1 MKRFLGL
8 FAFVV
13 LIMSLSA
20 CKDRDNGVDNPFFEQ
35 EWTTQYGVPPFDR
48 IEFSHYKPAFEQGM
62 SVHNE
67 EISRIVES
75 SEEPSFENTIL
86 AFDNSGQML
95 SRVATVFGMIE
106 AAETNE
112 QMQDLSAEIM
122 PRLAAHS
129 DSFLMNEKLF
139 QRVKSVYER
148 RGALGLSDEQKRL
161 IEKIYNSF
169 VRSGALLSAE
179 NKSRLMQINEK
190 LSSLSVEF
198 GRNLL
203 SETNDYVLELTREEL
218 VGVPGGVRDAAQEL
232 AKSKGKQDCYM
243 FTLHEP
249 SRIPL
254 LTYAKNRSVREKI
267 FKAYIA
273 RGNGDNEYDNKAI
286 VAEMAAL
293 RYEKARLLG
302 YDNYA
307 EYVTSDEMAG
317 SAAAVYELLE
327 GVWNPALEKAKEE
340 LSRMERIFK
349 REEGQDAKFEAW
361 DWWYYAEKLRKSEYN
376 LEEETVRQYLSLDN
390 VKGGIFFL
398 ANRLYNITFRP
409 LKVPSYHQECEVYE
423 VLDSD
428 DKALGVLYFDFHPR
442 AGKSGGA
449 WCGTYVDQSYKDGQR
464 VCPVVSIVCNFTRPT
479 GSTPALLSIDETET
493 LFHEFGHA
501 LHSLFAD
508 VKYRGLANV
517 EGDFVE
523 LPSQIMENW
532 AFAPEM
538 LRQYAVHYRT
548 GDVIPDDLIEKI
560 GRASK
565 FNEGF
570 ATTELVAAALSDL
583 DIHSLQS
590 SEKIDVE
597 EFERKALTEKRGLI
611 SQIEPRY
618 HYTYF
623 SHIFNG
629 GYSSGYYFYTWAEV
643 LDKDAFQAFVES
655 GDLFSDDVAARFR
668 TEILSRG
675 GTRKGMDMYR
685 SFRGAEPNK
694 MAMLIARG
702 LVEPE
707 DIVVVEPLPV
717 EENIV
722 VDTRQMARERAE
734 RSRRE
739 RAEAKM
745 KADSIAM
752 ADSLAKAETVQIE
765 GFSSVKQPAELPT
778 LKRRDE

>member
-1 MKRFLGL
+1 MKRFSGL
-8 FAFVV
+8 LAFVMV
-13 LIMSLSA
+13 IMSLSA
-20 CKDRDNGVDNPFFEQ
+20 CKNRNNMADNPFFES
-35 EWTTQYGVPPFDR
+35 EWTTPYGVPPFDR
-48 IEFSHYKPAFEQGM
+48 IKFEHYKPAFEQGM
-62 SVHNE
+62 SLHNE
-67 EISRIVES
+67 EIARIVES
-75 SEEPSFENTIL
+75 SEEPTFENTIL

-95 SRVATVFGMIE
+95 SRVATVFGMLE

-122 PRLAAHS
+122 PQLAAHS

-139 QRVKSVYER
+139 DRVKSVYER
-148 RGALGLSDEQKRL
+148 REALKLDAEQKRL
-161 IEKIYNSF
+161 TEKIYNSF
-169 VRSGALLSAE
+169 VRSGALLSTE
-179 NKSRLMQINEK
+179 NKNRLKQINEK
-190 LSSLSVEF
+190 LSSHSVTF
-198 GRNLL
+198 GQNLL
-203 SETNDYVLELTREEL
+203 SETNDYVLELTREDV
-218 VGVPGGVRDAAQEL
+218 VGVPGNVRDAAMEL
-232 AKSKGKQDCYM
+232 AKSKGKESYM

-254 LTYAKNRSVREKI
+254 LTYAKKRSVREAI

-273 RGNGDNEYDNKAI
+273 RGNNGNEYDNKSI
-286 VAEMAAL
+286 VAEMAQL
-293 RYEKARLLG
+293 RCEKAKLLG
-302 YDNYA
+302 YDSYA
-307 EYVTSDEMAG
+307 EYVTSDEISR
-317 SAAAVYELLE
+317 SAKAVYELLE
-327 GVWNPALEKAKEE
+327 GVWNPALEKAKQE
-340 LSRMERIFK
+340 LARMEAIFA
-349 REEGQDAKFEAW
+349 REEGKDAKFEAW

-390 VKGGIFFL
+390 VKSGIFFL

-409 LKVPSYHQECEVYE
+409 LKAPSYHQECEAYE
-423 VLDSD
+423 VLDND
-428 DKALGVLYFDFHPR
+428 DKVLGVLYFDFHPR

-449 WCGTYVDQSYKDGQR
+449 WCGTYVDQTYKDGKR

-479 GSTPALLSIDETET
+479 GGVPALLSIDETKT

-501 LHSLFAD
+501 LHNLFAD

-532 AFAPEM
+532 AFAPEL

-548 GDVIPDDLIEKI
+548 SEVIPNDIIEKI
-560 GRASK
+560 GRAST

-570 ATTELVAAALSDL
+570 AVTELVAAALADM

-590 SEKIDVE
+590 DEKIDVM

-611 SQIEPRY
+611 PQIEPRY

-629 GYSSGYYFYTWAEV
+629 GYSSGYYFYIWAEV
-643 LDKDAFQAFVES
+643 LDKDAYQAFIES
-655 GDLFSDDVAARFR
+655 GDLFSSDVAARFR
-668 TEILSRG
+668 SEILSKG

-685 SFRGAEPNK
+685 AFRGADPDK
-694 MAMLIARG
+694 LAMLVARG
-702 LVEPE
+702 LV
-707 DIVVVEPLPV
+707 DKDDVALTEPLADDGEV
-717 EENIV
+717 GKIV
-722 VDTRQMARERAE
+722 KVDTRAQARERAE

-745 KADSIAM
+745 RADSAAL
-752 ADSLAKAETVQIE
+752 ADSLAKVDE
-765 GFSSVKQPAELPT
+765 QPSEM
-778 LKRRDE
+778 

>member
-1 MKRFLGL
+1 MKRFSGL
-8 FAFVV
+8 LAFVMV
-13 LIMSLSA
+13 IMSLSA
-20 CKDRDNGVDNPFFEQ
+20 CKNRNNMADNPFFES
-35 EWTTQYGVPPFDR
+35 EWTTPYGVPPFDR
-48 IEFSHYKPAFEQGM
+48 IKFEHYKPAFEQGM
-62 SVHNE
+62 SLHNE
-67 EISRIVES
+67 EIARIVES
-75 SEEPSFENTIL
+75 SEEPTFENTIL

-95 SRVATVFGMIE
+95 SRVSTVFGMLE

-122 PRLAAHS
+122 PQLAAHS

-139 QRVKSVYER
+139 DRVKSVYER
-148 RGALGLSDEQKRL
+148 REALKLDDEQKRL
-161 IEKIYNSF
+161 TEKIYNSF

-179 NKSRLMQINEK
+179 NKNRLKQINEK
-190 LSSLSVEF
+190 LSSHSVTF
-198 GRNLL
+198 GQNLL
-203 SETNDYVLELTREEL
+203 SETNDYVLELTREDV
-218 VGVPGGVRDAAQEL
+218 VGVPGNVRDAAMEL
-232 AKSKGKQDCYM
+232 AKSKGKESYM

-254 LTYAKNRSVREKI
+254 LTYAKKRSVREAI

-273 RGNGDNEYDNKAI
+273 RGNNGNEYDNKSI
-286 VAEMAAL
+286 VAEMAQL
-293 RYEKARLLG
+293 RCEKAKLLG
-302 YDNYA
+302 YDSYA

-317 SAAAVYELLE
+317 SAKAVYELLE
-327 GVWNPALEKAKEE
+327 GIWNPALEKAKQE
-340 LSRMERIFK
+340 LARMEAIFA
-349 REEGQDAKFEAW
+349 REEGKDAKFEAW

-390 VKGGIFFL
+390 VKSGIFFL

-409 LKVPSYHQECEVYE
+409 LKAPSYHQECEAYE
-423 VLDSD
+423 VLDND
-428 DKALGVLYFDFHPR
+428 DKVLGVLYFDFHPR

-449 WCGTYVDQSYKDGQR
+449 WCGTYVDQTYKDGKR

-479 GSTPALLSIDETET
+479 GGVPALLSIDETKT

-501 LHSLFAD
+501 LHNLFAD

-532 AFAPEM
+532 AFAPEL

-548 GDVIPDDLIEKI
+548 SEVIPNDIIEKI
-560 GRASK
+560 GRAST

-570 ATTELVAAALSDL
+570 AVTELVAAALADM

-590 SEKIDVE
+590 DEKIDVM

-611 SQIEPRY
+611 PQIEPRY

-629 GYSSGYYFYTWAEV
+629 GYSSGYYFYIWAEV
-643 LDKDAFQAFVES
+643 LDKDAYQAFIES
-655 GDLFSDDVAARFR
+655 GDLFSSDVAARFR
-668 TEILSRG
+668 SEVLSKG

-685 SFRGAEPNK
+685 AFRGADPNK
-694 MAMLIARG
+694 LAMLVARG
-702 LVEPE
+702 LV
-707 DIVVVEPLPV
+707 DKDDVALTEPLANDV
-717 EENIV
+717 EVGKIV
-722 VDTRQMARERAE
+722 KVDTRAQARERAE

-745 KADSIAM
+745 RADSAAL
-752 ADSLAKAETVQIE
+752 ADSLAKVDE
-765 GFSSVKQPAELPT
+765 QPSEM
-778 LKRRDE
+778 

>member
-1 MKRFLGL
+1 MKRFSGL
-8 FAFVV
+8 LAFVMV
-13 LIMSLSA
+13 IMSLSA
-20 CKDRDNGVDNPFFEQ
+20 CKNRNNMADNPFFES
-35 EWTTQYGVPPFDR
+35 EWTTPYGVPPFDR
-48 IEFSHYKPAFEQGM
+48 IRFEHYKPAFEQGM
-62 SVHNE
+62 SLHNE
-67 EISRIVES
+67 EIARIVES
-75 SEEPSFENTIL
+75 SEEPTFENTIL

-95 SRVATVFGMIE
+95 SRVATVFGMLE

-112 QMQDLSAEIM
+112 QMQDLSPEIM
-122 PRLAAHS
+122 PQLAAHS

-139 QRVKSVYER
+139 DRVKSVYER
-148 RGALGLSDEQKRL
+148 REALKLDDEQKRL
-161 IEKIYNSF
+161 TEKIYNSF
-169 VRSGALLSAE
+169 VRSGALLSTE
-179 NKSRLMQINEK
+179 NKNRLKQINEK
-190 LSSLSVEF
+190 LSSHSVTF
-198 GRNLL
+198 GQNLL
-203 SETNDYVLELTREEL
+203 SETNDYVLELTREDV
-218 VGVPGGVRDAAQEL
+218 VGVPGNVRDAAMEL
-232 AKSKGKQDCYM
+232 AKSKGKESYM

-254 LTYAKNRSVREKI
+254 LTYAKKRSVREAI

-273 RGNGDNEYDNKAI
+273 RGNNGNEYDNKSI
-286 VAEMAAL
+286 VAEMAQL
-293 RYEKARLLG
+293 RCEKAELLG
-302 YDNYA
+302 YDSYA

-317 SAAAVYELLE
+317 SAKAVYELLE
-327 GVWNPALEKAKEE
+327 GIWNPALEKAKQE
-340 LSRMERIFK
+340 LARMEAIFA
-349 REEGQDAKFEAW
+349 REEGKDAKFEAW

-390 VKGGIFFL
+390 VKSGIFFL

-409 LKVPSYHQECEVYE
+409 LKAPSYHQECEAYE
-423 VLDSD
+423 VLDND
-428 DKALGVLYFDFHPR
+428 DKVLGVLYFDFHPR

-449 WCGTYVDQSYKDGQR
+449 WCGTYVDQTYKDGKR

-479 GSTPALLSIDETET
+479 GGVPALLSIDETKT

-501 LHSLFAD
+501 LHNLFAD

-532 AFAPEM
+532 AFAPEL

-548 GDVIPDDLIEKI
+548 SEVIPNDIIEKI
-560 GRASK
+560 GRAST

-570 ATTELVAAALSDL
+570 AVTELVAAALADM

-590 SEKIDVE
+590 DEKIDVM

-611 SQIEPRY
+611 PQIEPRY

-629 GYSSGYYFYTWAEV
+629 GYSSGYYFYIWAEV
-643 LDKDAFQAFVES
+643 LDKDAYQAFIES
-655 GDLFSDDVAARFR
+655 GDLFSSDVAARFR
-668 TEILSRG
+668 SEILSKG

-685 SFRGAEPNK
+685 AFRGADPDK
-694 MAMLIARG
+694 LAMLVARG
-702 LVEPE
+702 LV
-707 DIVVVEPLPV
+707 DKDDVALTEPLADDV
-717 EENIV
+717 EVGKIV
-722 VDTRQMARERAE
+722 KVDTRAQARERAE

-745 KADSIAM
+745 RADSAAL
-752 ADSLAKAETVQIE
+752 ADSLAKVDE
-765 GFSSVKQPAELPT
+765 QPSEM
-778 LKRRDE
+778 

>member
-1 MKRFLGL
+1 MKRFSGL
-8 FAFVV
+8 LAFVMV
-13 LIMSLSA
+13 IMSLSA
-20 CKDRDNGVDNPFFEQ
+20 CKNRNNMADNPFFES
-35 EWTTQYGVPPFDR
+35 EWTTPYGVPPFDR
-48 IEFSHYKPAFEQGM
+48 IKFEHYKPAFEQGM
-62 SVHNE
+62 SLHNE
-67 EISRIVES
+67 EIARIVES
-75 SEEPSFENTIL
+75 SEEPTFENTIL

-95 SRVATVFGMIE
+95 SRVATVFGMLE

-112 QMQDLSAEIM
+112 QMQDLSPEIM
-122 PRLAAHS
+122 PQLAAHS

-139 QRVKSVYER
+139 DRVKSVYER
-148 RGALGLSDEQKRL
+148 REALKLDDEQKRL
-161 IEKIYNSF
+161 TEKIYNSF
-169 VRSGALLSAE
+169 VRSGALLSTE
-179 NKSRLMQINEK
+179 NKNRLKQINEK
-190 LSSLSVEF
+190 LSSHSVTF
-198 GRNLL
+198 GQNLL
-203 SETNDYVLELTREEL
+203 SETNDYVLELTREDV
-218 VGVPGGVRDAAQEL
+218 VGVPGNVRDAAMEL
-232 AKSKGKQDCYM
+232 AKSKGKESYM

-254 LTYAKNRSVREKI
+254 LTYAKKRSVREAI

-273 RGNGDNEYDNKAI
+273 RGNNGNEYDNKSI
-286 VAEMAAL
+286 VAEMAQL
-293 RYEKARLLG
+293 RCEKAELLG
-302 YDNYA
+302 YDSYA

-317 SAAAVYELLE
+317 SAKAVYELLE
-327 GVWNPALEKAKEE
+327 GIWNPALEKAKQE
-340 LSRMERIFK
+340 LARMEAIFA
-349 REEGQDAKFEAW
+349 REEGKDAKFEAW

-390 VKGGIFFL
+390 VKSGIFFL

-409 LKVPSYHQECEVYE
+409 LKAPSYHQECEAYE
-423 VLDSD
+423 VLDND
-428 DKALGVLYFDFHPR
+428 DKVLGVLYFDFHPR

-449 WCGTYVDQSYKDGQR
+449 WCGTYVDQTYKDGKR

-479 GSTPALLSIDETET
+479 GGVPALLSIDETKT

-501 LHSLFAD
+501 LHNLFAD

-532 AFAPEM
+532 AFAPEL

-548 GDVIPDDLIEKI
+548 SEVIPNDIIEKI
-560 GRASK
+560 GRAST

-570 ATTELVAAALSDL
+570 AVTELVAAALADM

-590 SEKIDVE
+590 DEKIDVM

-611 SQIEPRY
+611 PQIEPRY

-629 GYSSGYYFYTWAEV
+629 GYSSGYYFYIWAEV
-643 LDKDAFQAFVES
+643 LDKDAYQAFIES
-655 GDLFSDDVAARFR
+655 GDLFSSDVAARFR
-668 TEILSRG
+668 SEILSKG

-685 SFRGAEPNK
+685 AFRGADPDK
-694 MAMLIARG
+694 LAMLVARG
-702 LVEPE
+702 LV
-707 DIVVVEPLPV
+707 DKDDVALTEPLADDV
-717 EENIV
+717 EVGKIV
-722 VDTRQMARERAE
+722 KVDTRAQARERAE

-745 KADSIAM
+745 RADSAAL
-752 ADSLAKAETVQIE
+752 ADSLAKVDE
-765 GFSSVKQPAELPT
+765 QPSEM
-778 LKRRDE
+778 

>member
-1 MKRFLGL
+1 MKRFSGL
-8 FAFVV
+8 LAFVMV
-13 LIMSLSA
+13 IMSLSA
-20 CKDRDNGVDNPFFEQ
+20 CKNRNNMADNPFFES
-35 EWTTQYGVPPFDR
+35 EWTTPYGVPPFDR
-48 IEFSHYKPAFEQGM
+48 IKFEHYKPAFEQGM
-62 SVHNE
+62 SLHNE
-67 EISRIVES
+67 EIARIVES
-75 SEEPSFENTIL
+75 SEEPTFENTIL

-95 SRVATVFGMIE
+95 SRVATVFGMLE

-122 PRLAAHS
+122 PQLAAHS

-139 QRVKSVYER
+139 DRVKSVYER
-148 RGALGLSDEQKRL
+148 REALKLDDEQKRL
-161 IEKIYNSF
+161 TEKIYNSF
-169 VRSGALLSAE
+169 VRSGALLSTE
-179 NKSRLMQINEK
+179 NKNRLKQINEK
-190 LSSLSVEF
+190 LSSHSVTF
-198 GRNLL
+198 GQNLL
-203 SETNDYVLELTREEL
+203 SETNDYVLELTREDV
-218 VGVPGGVRDAAQEL
+218 VGVPGNVRDAAMEL
-232 AKSKGKQDCYM
+232 AKSKGKESYM

-254 LTYAKNRSVREKI
+254 LTYAKKRSVREAI

-273 RGNGDNEYDNKAI
+273 RGNNGNEYDNKSI
-286 VAEMAAL
+286 VAEMAQL
-293 RYEKARLLG
+293 RCQKAKLLG
-302 YDNYA
+302 YDSYA

-317 SAAAVYELLE
+317 SAKAVYELLE
-327 GVWNPALEKAKEE
+327 GVWNPALEKAKQE
-340 LSRMERIFK
+340 LARMEAIFA
-349 REEGQDAKFEAW
+349 REEGKDAKFEAW

-390 VKGGIFFL
+390 VKSGIFFL

-409 LKVPSYHQECEVYE
+409 LKAPSYHQECEAYE
-423 VLDSD
+423 VLDND
-428 DKALGVLYFDFHPR
+428 DEVLGVLYFDFHPR

-449 WCGTYVDQSYKDGQR
+449 WCGTYVDQTYKDGKR

-479 GSTPALLSIDETET
+479 GGVPALLSIDETKT

-501 LHSLFAD
+501 LHNLFAD

-532 AFAPEM
+532 AFAPEL

-548 GDVIPDDLIEKI
+548 SEVIPNDIIEKI
-560 GRASK
+560 GRAST

-570 ATTELVAAALSDL
+570 AVTELVAAALADM

-590 SEKIDVE
+590 DEKIDVM

-611 SQIEPRY
+611 PQIEPRY

-629 GYSSGYYFYTWAEV
+629 GYSSGYYFYIWAEV
-643 LDKDAFQAFVES
+643 LDKDAYQAFIES
-655 GDLFSDDVAARFR
+655 GDLFSSDVAARFR
-668 TEILSRG
+668 SEILSKG

-685 SFRGAEPNK
+685 AFRGADPDK
-694 MAMLIARG
+694 LAMLVARG
-702 LVEPE
+702 LV
-707 DIVVVEPLPV
+707 DKDDVALTEPLADDGEV
-717 EENIV
+717 GKIV
-722 VDTRQMARERAE
+722 KVDTRAQARERAE

-745 KADSIAM
+745 RADSAAL
-752 ADSLAKAETVQIE
+752 ADSLAKVDE
-765 GFSSVKQPAELPT
+765 QPSEM
-778 LKRRDE
+778 

>member
-1 MKRFLGL
+1 MKRFSGL
-8 FAFVV
+8 LAFVMV
-13 LIMSLSA
+13 IMSLSA
-20 CKDRDNGVDNPFFEQ
+20 CKNRNNMADNPFFES
-35 EWTTQYGVPPFDR
+35 EWTTPYGVPPFDR
-48 IEFSHYKPAFEQGM
+48 IKFEHYKPAFEQGM
-62 SVHNE
+62 SLHNE
-67 EISRIVES
+67 EIARIVES
-75 SEEPSFENTIL
+75 SEEPTFENTIL

-95 SRVATVFGMIE
+95 SRVATVFGMLE

-122 PRLAAHS
+122 PQLAAHS

-139 QRVKSVYER
+139 DRVKSVYER
-148 RGALGLSDEQKRL
+148 REALKLDDEQKRL
-161 IEKIYNSF
+161 TEKIYNSF
-169 VRSGALLSAE
+169 VRSGALLSTE
-179 NKSRLMQINEK
+179 NKNRLKQINEK
-190 LSSLSVEF
+190 LSSHSVTF
-198 GRNLL
+198 GQNLL
-203 SETNDYVLELTREEL
+203 SETNDYVLELTREDV
-218 VGVPGGVRDAAQEL
+218 VGVPGNVRDAAMEL
-232 AKSKGKQDCYM
+232 AKSKGKESYM

-254 LTYAKNRSVREKI
+254 LTYAKKRSVREAI

-273 RGNGDNEYDNKAI
+273 RGNNGNEYDNKSI
-286 VAEMAAL
+286 VAEMAQL
-293 RYEKARLLG
+293 RCEKAKLLG
-302 YDNYA
+302 YDSYA

-317 SAAAVYELLE
+317 SAKAVYELLE
-327 GVWNPALEKAKEE
+327 GIWNPALEKAKQE
-340 LSRMERIFK
+340 LTRMEAIFA
-349 REEGQDAKFEAW
+349 REEGKDAKFEAW

-390 VKGGIFFL
+390 VKSGIFFL

-409 LKVPSYHQECEVYE
+409 LKAPSYHQECEAYE
-423 VLDSD
+423 VLDND
-428 DKALGVLYFDFHPR
+428 DKVLGVLYFDFHPR

-449 WCGTYVDQSYKDGQR
+449 WCGTYVDQTYKDGKR

-479 GSTPALLSIDETET
+479 GGVPALLSIDETKT

-501 LHSLFAD
+501 LHNLFAD

-532 AFAPEM
+532 AFAPEL

-548 GDVIPDDLIEKI
+548 SEVIPNDIIEKI
-560 GRASK
+560 GRAST

-570 ATTELVAAALSDL
+570 AVTELVAAALADM

-590 SEKIDVE
+590 DEKIDVM

-611 SQIEPRY
+611 PQIEPRY

-629 GYSSGYYFYTWAEV
+629 GYSSGYYFYIWAEV
-643 LDKDAFQAFVES
+643 LDKDAYQAFVES
-655 GDLFSDDVAARFR
+655 GDLFSSDVAARFR
-668 TEILSRG
+668 SEILSKG

-685 SFRGAEPNK
+685 AFRGADPNK
-694 MAMLIARG
+694 LAMLVARG
-702 LVEPE
+702 LV
-707 DIVVVEPLPV
+707 DKDDVALTEPLANDV
-717 EENIV
+717 EVGKIV
-722 VDTRQMARERAE
+722 KVDTRAQARERAE

-745 KADSIAM
+745 RADSAAL
-752 ADSLAKAETVQIE
+752 ADSLAKV
-765 GFSSVKQPAELPT
+765 
-778 LKRRDE
+778 DEQQSEM

>member
-1 MKRFLGL
+1 MKRFSGL
-8 FAFVV
+8 LAFVMV
-13 LIMSLSA
+13 IMSLSA
-20 CKDRDNGVDNPFFEQ
+20 CKNRNNMADNPFFES
-35 EWTTQYGVPPFDR
+35 EWTTLYGVPPFDR
-48 IEFSHYKPAFEQGM
+48 IRFEHYKPAFEQGM
-62 SVHNE
+62 SLHNE
-67 EISRIVES
+67 EIARIVES
-75 SEEPSFENTIL
+75 SEEPTFENTIL

-95 SRVATVFGMIE
+95 SRVSTVFGMLE

-122 PRLAAHS
+122 PQLAAHS

-139 QRVKSVYER
+139 DRVKSVYER
-148 RGALGLSDEQKRL
+148 REALKLDDEQKRL
-161 IEKIYNSF
+161 TEKIYNSF

-179 NKSRLMQINEK
+179 NKNRLKQINEK
-190 LSSLSVEF
+190 LSSHSVTF

-203 SETNDYVLELTREEL
+203 SETNDYVLELTREDV
-218 VGVPGGVRDAAQEL
+218 VGVPGNVRDAAMEL
-232 AKSKGKQDCYM
+232 AKSKGKESYM

-254 LTYAKNRSVREKI
+254 LTYAKKRSVREAI

-273 RGNGDNEYDNKAI
+273 RGNNGNEYDNKSI
-286 VAEMAAL
+286 VAEMAQL
-293 RYEKARLLG
+293 RCQKAKLLG
-302 YDNYA
+302 YDSYA

-317 SAAAVYELLE
+317 SAKAVYELLE
-327 GVWNPALEKAKEE
+327 GVWNPALEKAKQE
-340 LSRMERIFK
+340 LARMEAIFA
-349 REEGQDAKFEAW
+349 REEGKDAKFEAW

-390 VKGGIFFL
+390 VKSGIFFL

-409 LKVPSYHQECEVYE
+409 LKAPSYHQECEAYE
-423 VLDSD
+423 VLDND
-428 DKALGVLYFDFHPR
+428 DKVLGVLYFDFHPR

-449 WCGTYVDQSYKDGQR
+449 WCGTYVDQTYKDGKR

-479 GSTPALLSIDETET
+479 GGVPALLSIDETKT

-501 LHSLFAD
+501 LHNLFAD

-532 AFAPEM
+532 AFAPEL

-548 GDVIPDDLIEKI
+548 SEVIPNDIIEKI
-560 GRASK
+560 GRAST

-570 ATTELVAAALSDL
+570 AVTELVAAALADM
-583 DIHSLQS
+583 DIHSLEGG
-590 SEKIDVE
+590 EKIDVM

-611 SQIEPRY
+611 PQIEPRY

-629 GYSSGYYFYTWAEV
+629 GYSSGYYFYIWAEV
-643 LDKDAFQAFVES
+643 LDKDAYQAFIES
-655 GDLFSDDVAARFR
+655 GDLFSSDVAARFR
-668 TEILSRG
+668 SEILSKG

-685 SFRGAEPNK
+685 AFRGADPNK
-694 MAMLIARG
+694 LAMLVARG
-702 LVEPE
+702 LV
-707 DIVVVEPLPV
+707 DKDDVALTEPLANDV
-717 EENIV
+717 EVGKIV
-722 VDTRQMARERAE
+722 KVDTRAQARERAE

-745 KADSIAM
+745 RADSAAL
-752 ADSLAKAETVQIE
+752 ADSLAKVDE
-765 GFSSVKQPAELPT
+765 QPSEM
-778 LKRRDE
+778 

>member
-1 MKRFLGL
+1 MKRFSGL
-8 FAFVV
+8 LAFVMV
-13 LIMSLSA
+13 IMSLSA
-20 CKDRDNGVDNPFFEQ
+20 CKNRNNMADNPFFES
-35 EWTTQYGVPPFDR
+35 EWTTPYGVPPFDR
-48 IEFSHYKPAFEQGM
+48 IRFEHYKPAFEQGM
-62 SVHNE
+62 SLHNE
-67 EISRIVES
+67 EIARIVES
-75 SEEPSFENTIL
+75 SEEPTFENTIL

-95 SRVATVFGMIE
+95 SRVATVFGMLE

-112 QMQDLSAEIM
+112 QMQDLSPEIM
-122 PRLAAHS
+122 PQLAAHS

-139 QRVKSVYER
+139 DRVKSVYER
-148 RGALGLSDEQKRL
+148 REALKLDDEQKRL
-161 IEKIYNSF
+161 TEKIYNSF
-169 VRSGALLSAE
+169 VRSGALLSTE
-179 NKSRLMQINEK
+179 NKNRLKQINEK
-190 LSSLSVEF
+190 LSSHSVTF

-203 SETNDYVLELTREEL
+203 SETNDYVLELTREDV
-218 VGVPGGVRDAAQEL
+218 VGVPGNVRDAAMEL
-232 AKSKGKQDCYM
+232 AKSKGKESYM

-254 LTYAKNRSVREKI
+254 LTYAKKRSVREAI

-273 RGNGDNEYDNKAI
+273 RGNNGNEYDNKSI
-286 VAEMAAL
+286 VAEMAQL
-293 RYEKARLLG
+293 RCEKAELLG
-302 YDNYA
+302 YDSYA

-317 SAAAVYELLE
+317 SAKAVYELLE
-327 GVWNPALEKAKEE
+327 GIWNPALEKAKQE
-340 LSRMERIFK
+340 LARMEAIFA
-349 REEGQDAKFEAW
+349 REEGKDAKFEAW

-390 VKGGIFFL
+390 VKSGIFFL

-409 LKVPSYHQECEVYE
+409 LKAPSYHQECEAYE
-423 VLDSD
+423 VLDND
-428 DKALGVLYFDFHPR
+428 DKVLGVLYFDFHPR

-449 WCGTYVDQSYKDGQR
+449 WCGTYVDQTYKDGKR

-479 GSTPALLSIDETET
+479 GGVPALLSIDETKT

-501 LHSLFAD
+501 LHNLFAD

-532 AFAPEM
+532 AFAPEL

-548 GDVIPDDLIEKI
+548 SEVIPNDIIEKI
-560 GRASK
+560 GRAST

-570 ATTELVAAALSDL
+570 AVTELVAAALADM

-590 SEKIDVE
+590 DEKIDVM

-611 SQIEPRY
+611 PQIEPRY

-629 GYSSGYYFYTWAEV
+629 GYSSGYYFYIWAEV
-643 LDKDAFQAFVES
+643 LDKDAYQAFIES
-655 GDLFSDDVAARFR
+655 GDLFSSDVAARFR
-668 TEILSRG
+668 SEILSKG

-685 SFRGAEPNK
+685 AFRGADPDK
-694 MAMLIARG
+694 LAMLVARG
-702 LVEPE
+702 LV
-707 DIVVVEPLPV
+707 DKDDVALTEPLADDV
-717 EENIV
+717 EVGKIV
-722 VDTRQMARERAE
+722 KVDTRAQARERAE

-745 KADSIAM
+745 RADSAAL
-752 ADSLAKAETVQIE
+752 ADSLAKV
-765 GFSSVKQPAELPT
+765 
-778 LKRRDE
+778 DEQQSEM

>member
-1 MKRFLGL
+1 MKRFSGL
-8 FAFVV
+8 LAFVMV
-13 LIMSLSA
+13 IMSLSA
-20 CKDRDNGVDNPFFEQ
+20 CKNRNNMADNPFFES
-35 EWTTQYGVPPFDR
+35 EWTTPYGVPPFDR
-48 IEFSHYKPAFEQGM
+48 IRFEHYKPAFEQGM
-62 SVHNE
+62 SLHNE
-67 EISRIVES
+67 EIARIVES
-75 SEEPSFENTIL
+75 SEEPTFENTIL

-95 SRVATVFGMIE
+95 SRVATVFGMLE

-122 PRLAAHS
+122 PQLAAHS

-139 QRVKSVYER
+139 DRVKSVYER
-148 RGALGLSDEQKRL
+148 REALKLDDEQKRL
-161 IEKIYNSF
+161 TEKIYNSF
-169 VRSGALLSAE
+169 VRSGALLSTE
-179 NKSRLMQINEK
+179 NKNRLKQINEK
-190 LSSLSVEF
+190 LSSHSVTF

-203 SETNDYVLELTREEL
+203 SETNDYVLELTREDV
-218 VGVPGGVRDAAQEL
+218 VGVPGNVRDAAMEL
-232 AKSKGKQDCYM
+232 AKSKGKESYM

-254 LTYAKNRSVREKI
+254 LTYAKKRSVREAI

-273 RGNGDNEYDNKAI
+273 RGNNGNEYDNKSI
-286 VAEMAAL
+286 VAEMAQL
-293 RYEKARLLG
+293 RCEKAKLLG
-302 YDNYA
+302 YDSYA

-317 SAAAVYELLE
+317 SAKAVYELLE
-327 GVWNPALEKAKEE
+327 GIWNPALEKAKQE
-340 LSRMERIFK
+340 LARMEAIFA
-349 REEGQDAKFEAW
+349 REEGKDAKFEAW

-390 VKGGIFFL
+390 VKSGIFFL

-409 LKVPSYHQECEVYE
+409 LKAPSYHQECEAYE
-423 VLDSD
+423 VLDND
-428 DKALGVLYFDFHPR
+428 DKVLGVLYFDFHPR

-449 WCGTYVDQSYKDGQR
+449 WCGTYVDQTYKDGKR

-479 GSTPALLSIDETET
+479 GGVPALLSIDETKT

-501 LHSLFAD
+501 LHNLFAD

-532 AFAPEM
+532 AFAPEL

-548 GDVIPDDLIEKI
+548 SEVIPNDIIEKI
-560 GRASK
+560 GRAST

-570 ATTELVAAALSDL
+570 AVTELVAAALADM
-583 DIHSLQS
+583 DIHSLQGG
-590 SEKIDVE
+590 EKIDVM

-611 SQIEPRY
+611 PQIEPRY

-629 GYSSGYYFYTWAEV
+629 GYSSGYYFYIWAEV
-643 LDKDAFQAFVES
+643 LDKDAYQAFIES
-655 GDLFSDDVAARFR
+655 GDLFSSDVAARFR
-668 TEILSRG
+668 SEILSKG

-685 SFRGAEPNK
+685 AFRGADPDK
-694 MAMLIARG
+694 LAMLVARG
-702 LVEPE
+702 LIDKDDVALT
-707 DIVVVEPLPV
+707 EPLANDV
-717 EENIV
+717 EVGKIV
-722 VDTRQMARERAE
+722 KVDTRAQARERAE

-745 KADSIAM
+745 RADSAAL
-752 ADSLAKAETVQIE
+752 ADSLAKV
-765 GFSSVKQPAELPT
+765 
-778 LKRRDE
+778 DEQQSEM

>member
-1 MKRFLGL
+1 MKRFSGL
-8 FAFVV
+8 LAFVMV
-13 LIMSLSA
+13 IMSLSA
-20 CKDRDNGVDNPFFEQ
+20 CKNRNNMADNPFFES
-35 EWTTQYGVPPFDR
+35 EWTTPYGVPPFDR
-48 IEFSHYKPAFEQGM
+48 IRFEHYKPAFEQGM
-62 SVHNE
+62 SLHNE
-67 EISRIVES
+67 EIARIVES
-75 SEEPSFENTIL
+75 SEEPTFENTIL

-95 SRVATVFGMIE
+95 SRVSTVFGMLE

-122 PRLAAHS
+122 PQLAAHS

-139 QRVKSVYER
+139 DRVKSVYER
-148 RGALGLSDEQKRL
+148 REALKLDDEQKRL
-161 IEKIYNSF
+161 TEKIYNSF

-179 NKSRLMQINEK
+179 NKNRLKQINEK
-190 LSSLSVEF
+190 LSSHSVTF

-203 SETNDYVLELTREEL
+203 SETNDYVLELTREDV
-218 VGVPGGVRDAAQEL
+218 VGVPGNVRDAAMEL
-232 AKSKGKQDCYM
+232 AKSKGKESYM

-254 LTYAKNRSVREKI
+254 LTYAKKRSVREAI

-273 RGNGDNEYDNKAI
+273 CGNNGNEYDNKSI
-286 VAEMAAL
+286 VAEMAQL
-293 RYEKARLLG
+293 RCEKAKLLG
-302 YDNYA
+302 YDSYA

-317 SAAAVYELLE
+317 SAKAVYELLE
-327 GVWNPALEKAKEE
+327 GIWNPALEKAKQE
-340 LSRMERIFK
+340 LARMEAIFA
-349 REEGQDAKFEAW
+349 REEGKDAKFEAW

-390 VKGGIFFL
+390 VKSGIFFL

-409 LKVPSYHQECEVYE
+409 LKAPSYHQECEAYE
-423 VLDSD
+423 VLDND
-428 DKALGVLYFDFHPR
+428 DKVLGVLYFDFHPR

-449 WCGTYVDQSYKDGQR
+449 WCGTYVDQTYKDGKR

-479 GSTPALLSIDETET
+479 GGVPALLSIDETKT

-501 LHSLFAD
+501 LHNLFAD

-532 AFAPEM
+532 AFAPEL

-548 GDVIPDDLIEKI
+548 SEVIPNDIIEKI
-560 GRASK
+560 GRAST

-570 ATTELVAAALSDL
+570 AVTELVAAALADM
-583 DIHSLQS
+583 DIHSLQGG
-590 SEKIDVE
+590 EKIDAM

-611 SQIEPRY
+611 PQIEPRY

-629 GYSSGYYFYTWAEV
+629 GYSSGYYFYIWAEV
-643 LDKDAFQAFVES
+643 LDKDAYQAFIES
-655 GDLFSDDVAARFR
+655 GDLFSSDVAARFR
-668 TEILSRG
+668 SEILSKG

-685 SFRGAEPNK
+685 AFRGADPDK
-694 MAMLIARG
+694 LAMLVARG
-702 LVEPE
+702 LV
-707 DIVVVEPLPV
+707 DKDDVALTEPLDNDV
-717 EENIV
+717 EVGKIV
-722 VDTRQMARERAE
+722 KVDTRAQARERAE

-745 KADSIAM
+745 RADSAAL
-752 ADSLAKAETVQIE
+752 ADSLAKVDE
-765 GFSSVKQPAELPT
+765 QPSEM
-778 LKRRDE
+778 

>member
-1 MKRFLGL
+1 MKRFSGL
-8 FAFVV
+8 LAFVMV
-13 LIMSLSA
+13 IMSLSA
-20 CKDRDNGVDNPFFEQ
+20 CKNRNNMADNPFFES
-35 EWTTQYGVPPFDR
+35 EWTTPYGVPPFDR
-48 IEFSHYKPAFEQGM
+48 IRFEHYKPAFEQGM
-62 SVHNE
+62 SLHNE
-67 EISRIVES
+67 EIARIVES
-75 SEEPSFENTIL
+75 SEEPTFENTIL

-95 SRVATVFGMIE
+95 SRVATVFGMLE

-122 PRLAAHS
+122 PQLAAHS

-139 QRVKSVYER
+139 DRVKSVYER
-148 RGALGLSDEQKRL
+148 REALKLDDEQKRL
-161 IEKIYNSF
+161 TEKIYNSF

-179 NKSRLMQINEK
+179 NKNRLKQINEK
-190 LSSLSVEF
+190 LSSHSVTF

-203 SETNDYVLELTREEL
+203 SETNDYVLELTREDV
-218 VGVPGGVRDAAQEL
+218 VGVPGNVRDAAMEL
-232 AKSKGKQDCYM
+232 AKSKGKESYM

-254 LTYAKNRSVREKI
+254 LTYAKKRSVREAI

-273 RGNGDNEYDNKAI
+273 RGNNGNEYDNKSI
-286 VAEMAAL
+286 VAEMAQL
-293 RYEKARLLG
+293 RCEKAKLLG
-302 YDNYA
+302 YDSYA

-317 SAAAVYELLE
+317 SAKAVYELLE
-327 GVWNPALEKAKEE
+327 GVWNPALEKAKQE
-340 LSRMERIFK
+340 LARMEAIFA
-349 REEGQDAKFEAW
+349 REEGKDAKFEAW

-390 VKGGIFFL
+390 VKSGIFFL

-409 LKVPSYHQECEVYE
+409 LKAPSYHQECEAYE
-423 VLDSD
+423 VLDND
-428 DKALGVLYFDFHPR
+428 DKVLGVLYFDFHPR

-449 WCGTYVDQSYKDGQR
+449 WCGTYVDQTYKDGKR

-479 GSTPALLSIDETET
+479 GGVPALLSIDETKT

-501 LHSLFAD
+501 LHNLFAD

-532 AFAPEM
+532 AFAPEL

-548 GDVIPDDLIEKI
+548 SEVIPNDIIEKI
-560 GRASK
+560 GRAST

-570 ATTELVAAALSDL
+570 AVTELVAAALADM

-590 SEKIDVE
+590 DEKIDVM

-611 SQIEPRY
+611 PQIEPRY

-629 GYSSGYYFYTWAEV
+629 GYSSGYYFYIWAEV
-643 LDKDAFQAFVES
+643 LDKDAYQAFIES
-655 GDLFSDDVAARFR
+655 GDLFSSDVAARFR
-668 TEILSRG
+668 SEVLSKG

-685 SFRGAEPNK
+685 AFRGADPNK
-694 MAMLIARG
+694 LAMLVARG
-702 LVEPE
+702 LV
-707 DIVVVEPLPV
+707 DKDDVALTEPLANDV
-717 EENIV
+717 EVGKIV
-722 VDTRQMARERAE
+722 KVDTRAQARERAE

-745 KADSIAM
+745 RADSAAL
-752 ADSLAKAETVQIE
+752 ADSLAKVDE
-765 GFSSVKQPAELPT
+765 QPSEM
-778 LKRRDE
+778 

>member
-1 MKRFLGL
+1 MKRFSGL
-8 FAFVV
+8 LAFVMV
-13 LIMSLSA
+13 IMSLSA
-20 CKDRDNGVDNPFFEQ
+20 CKNRNNMADNPFFES
-35 EWTTQYGVPPFDR
+35 EWTTPYGVPPFDR
-48 IEFSHYKPAFEQGM
+48 IKFEHYKPAFEQGM
-62 SVHNE
+62 SLHNE
-67 EISRIVES
+67 EIARIVES
-75 SEEPSFENTIL
+75 SEEPTFENTIL

-95 SRVATVFGMIE
+95 SRVATVFGMLE

-122 PRLAAHS
+122 PQLAAHS

-139 QRVKSVYER
+139 DRVKSVYER
-148 RGALGLSDEQKRL
+148 REALKLDDEQKRL
-161 IEKIYNSF
+161 TEKIYNSF

-179 NKSRLMQINEK
+179 NKNRLKQINEK
-190 LSSLSVEF
+190 LSSHSVTF
-198 GRNLL
+198 GQNLL
-203 SETNDYVLELTREEL
+203 SETNDYVLELTREDV
-218 VGVPGGVRDAAQEL
+218 VGVPGNVRDAAMEL
-232 AKSKGKQDCYM
+232 AKSKGKESYM

-254 LTYAKNRSVREKI
+254 LTYAKKRSVREAI

-273 RGNGDNEYDNKAI
+273 RGNNGNEYDNKSI
-286 VAEMAAL
+286 VAEMAQL
-293 RYEKARLLG
+293 RCQKAKLLG
-302 YDNYA
+302 YDSYA

-317 SAAAVYELLE
+317 SAKAVYELLE
-327 GVWNPALEKAKEE
+327 GVWNPALEKAKQE
-340 LSRMERIFK
+340 LARMEAIFA
-349 REEGQDAKFEAW
+349 REEGKDAKFEAW

-390 VKGGIFFL
+390 VKSGIFFL

-409 LKVPSYHQECEVYE
+409 LKAPSYHQECEAYE
-423 VLDSD
+423 VLDND
-428 DKALGVLYFDFHPR
+428 DKVLGVLYFDFHPR

-449 WCGTYVDQSYKDGQR
+449 WCGTYVDQTYKDGKR

-479 GSTPALLSIDETET
+479 GGVPALLSIDETKT

-501 LHSLFAD
+501 LHNLFAD

-532 AFAPEM
+532 AFAPEL

-548 GDVIPDDLIEKI
+548 SEVIPNDIIEKI
-560 GRASK
+560 GRAST

-570 ATTELVAAALSDL
+570 AVTELVAAALADM

-590 SEKIDVE
+590 DEKIDVM

-611 SQIEPRY
+611 PQIEPRY

-629 GYSSGYYFYTWAEV
+629 GYSSGYYFYIWAEV
-643 LDKDAFQAFVES
+643 LDKDAYQAFIES
-655 GDLFSDDVAARFR
+655 GDLFSSDVAARFR
-668 TEILSRG
+668 SEVLSKG

-685 SFRGAEPNK
+685 AFRGADPNK
-694 MAMLIARG
+694 LAMLVARG
-702 LVEPE
+702 LV
-707 DIVVVEPLPV
+707 DKDDVALTEPLANDV
-717 EENIV
+717 EVGKIV
-722 VDTRQMARERAE
+722 KVDTRAQARERAE

-745 KADSIAM
+745 RADSAAL
-752 ADSLAKAETVQIE
+752 ADSLAKVDE
-765 GFSSVKQPAELPT
+765 QPSEM
-778 LKRRDE
+778 

>member
-1 MKRFLGL
+1 MKRFSGL
-8 FAFVV
+8 LAFVMV
-13 LIMSLSA
+13 IMSLSA
-20 CKDRDNGVDNPFFEQ
+20 CKNRNNMADNPFFES
-35 EWTTQYGVPPFDR
+35 EWTTPYGVPPFDR
-48 IEFSHYKPAFEQGM
+48 IKFEHYKPAFEQGM
-62 SVHNE
+62 SLHNE
-67 EISRIVES
+67 EIARIVES
-75 SEEPSFENTIL
+75 SEEPTFENTIL

-95 SRVATVFGMIE
+95 SRVSTVFGMLE

-122 PRLAAHS
+122 PQLAAHS

-139 QRVKSVYER
+139 DRVKSVYER
-148 RGALGLSDEQKRL
+148 REALKLDDEQKRL
-161 IEKIYNSF
+161 TEKIYNSF
-169 VRSGALLSAE
+169 VRSGALLSTE
-179 NKSRLMQINEK
+179 NKNRLKQINEK
-190 LSSLSVEF
+190 LSSHSVTF

-203 SETNDYVLELTREEL
+203 SETNDYVLELTREDV
-218 VGVPGGVRDAAQEL
+218 VGVPGNVRDAAMEL
-232 AKSKGKQDCYM
+232 AKSKGKESYM

-254 LTYAKNRSVREKI
+254 LTYAKKRSVREAI

-273 RGNGDNEYDNKAI
+273 RGNNGNEYDNKSI
-286 VAEMAAL
+286 VAEMAQL
-293 RYEKARLLG
+293 RCEKAKLLG
-302 YDNYA
+302 YDSYA

-317 SAAAVYELLE
+317 SAKAVYELLE
-327 GVWNPALEKAKEE
+327 GVWNPALEKAKQE
-340 LSRMERIFK
+340 LARMEAIFA
-349 REEGQDAKFEAW
+349 REEGKDAKFEAW

-390 VKGGIFFL
+390 VKSGIFFL

-409 LKVPSYHQECEVYE
+409 LKAPSYHQECEAYE
-423 VLDSD
+423 VLDND
-428 DKALGVLYFDFHPR
+428 DKVLGVLYFDFHPR

-449 WCGTYVDQSYKDGQR
+449 WCGTYVDQTYKDGKR

-479 GSTPALLSIDETET
+479 GGVPALLSIDETKT
-493 LFHEFGHA
+493 LFHEIGHA
-501 LHSLFAD
+501 LHNLFAD

-532 AFAPEM
+532 AFAPEL

-548 GDVIPDDLIEKI
+548 SEVIPNDIIEKI
-560 GRASK
+560 GRAST

-570 ATTELVAAALSDL
+570 AVTELVAAALADM

-590 SEKIDVE
+590 DEKIDVM

-611 SQIEPRY
+611 PQIEPRY

-629 GYSSGYYFYTWAEV
+629 GYSSGYYFYIWAEV
-643 LDKDAFQAFVES
+643 LDKDAYQAFIES
-655 GDLFSDDVAARFR
+655 GDLFSSDVAARFR
-668 TEILSRG
+668 SEILSKG

-685 SFRGAEPNK
+685 AFRGADPNK
-694 MAMLIARG
+694 LAMLVARG
-702 LVEPE
+702 LV
-707 DIVVVEPLPV
+707 DKDDVALTEPLANDV
-717 EENIV
+717 EVGKIV
-722 VDTRQMARERAE
+722 KVDTRAQARERAE

-745 KADSIAM
+745 RADSAAL
-752 ADSLAKAETVQIE
+752 ADSLAKVDE
-765 GFSSVKQPAELPT
+765 QPSEM
-778 LKRRDE
+778 

>member
-1 MKRFLGL
+1 MKRFSGL
-8 FAFVV
+8 LAFVMV
-13 LIMSLSA
+13 IMSLSA
-20 CKDRDNGVDNPFFEQ
+20 CKNRNNMADNPFFES
-35 EWTTQYGVPPFDR
+35 EWTTPYGVPPFDR
-48 IEFSHYKPAFEQGM
+48 IKFEHYKPAFEQGM
-62 SVHNE
+62 SLHNE
-67 EISRIVES
+67 EIARIVES
-75 SEEPSFENTIL
+75 SEEPTFENTIL

-95 SRVATVFGMIE
+95 SRVATVFGMLE

-122 PRLAAHS
+122 PQLAAHS

-139 QRVKSVYER
+139 DRVKSVYER
-148 RGALGLSDEQKRL
+148 REALKLDDEQKRL
-161 IEKIYNSF
+161 TEKIYNSF

-179 NKSRLMQINEK
+179 NKNRLKQINEK
-190 LSSLSVEF
+190 LSSHSVTF
-198 GRNLL
+198 GQNLL
-203 SETNDYVLELTREEL
+203 SETNDYVLELTREDV
-218 VGVPGGVRDAAQEL
+218 VGVPGNVRDAAMEL
-232 AKSKGKQDCYM
+232 AKSKGKESYM

-254 LTYAKNRSVREKI
+254 LTYAKKRSVREAI

-273 RGNGDNEYDNKAI
+273 RGNNGNEYDNKSI
-286 VAEMAAL
+286 VAEMAQL
-293 RYEKARLLG
+293 RCEKAKLLG
-302 YDNYA
+302 YDSYA

-317 SAAAVYELLE
+317 SAKAVYELLE
-327 GVWNPALEKAKEE
+327 GVWNPALEKAKQE
-340 LSRMERIFK
+340 LTRMEAIFA
-349 REEGQDAKFEAW
+349 REEGKDAKFEAW

-390 VKGGIFFL
+390 VKSGIFFL

-409 LKVPSYHQECEVYE
+409 LKAPSYHQECEAYE
-423 VLDSD
+423 VLDND
-428 DKALGVLYFDFHPR
+428 DEVLGVLYFDFHPR

-449 WCGTYVDQSYKDGQR
+449 WCGTYVDQTYKDGKR

-479 GSTPALLSIDETET
+479 GGVPALLSIDETKT

-501 LHSLFAD
+501 LHNLFAD

-532 AFAPEM
+532 AFAPEL

-548 GDVIPDDLIEKI
+548 SEVIPNDIIEKI
-560 GRASK
+560 GRAST

-570 ATTELVAAALSDL
+570 AVTELVAAALADM

-590 SEKIDVE
+590 DEKIDVM
-597 EFERKALTEKRGLI
+597 EFECKALTEKRGLI
-611 SQIEPRY
+611 PQIEPRY

-629 GYSSGYYFYTWAEV
+629 GYSSGYYFYIWAEV
-643 LDKDAFQAFVES
+643 LDKDAYQAFIES
-655 GDLFSDDVAARFR
+655 GDLFSSDVAARFR
-668 TEILSRG
+668 SEILSKG

-685 SFRGAEPNK
+685 AFRGADPDK
-694 MAMLIARG
+694 LAMLVARG
-702 LVEPE
+702 LV
-707 DIVVVEPLPV
+707 DKDDVALTEPLADDGEV
-717 EENIV
+717 GKIV
-722 VDTRQMARERAE
+722 KVDTRAQARERAE

-745 KADSIAM
+745 RADSAAL
-752 ADSLAKAETVQIE
+752 ADSLAKVDE
-765 GFSSVKQPAELPT
+765 QPSEM
-778 LKRRDE
+778 

>member
-1 MKRFLGL
+1 
-8 FAFVV
+8 
-13 LIMSLSA
+13 MSLSA
-20 CKDRDNGVDNPFFEQ
+20 CKNRNNMADNPFFES
-35 EWTTQYGVPPFDR
+35 EWTTPYGVPPFDR
-48 IEFSHYKPAFEQGM
+48 IKFEHYKPAFEQGM
-62 SVHNE
+62 SLHNE
-67 EISRIVES
+67 EIARIVES
-75 SEEPSFENTIL
+75 SEEPTFENTIL

-95 SRVATVFGMIE
+95 SRVATVFGMLE

-122 PRLAAHS
+122 PQLAAHS

-139 QRVKSVYER
+139 DRVKSVYER
-148 RGALGLSDEQKRL
+148 REALKLDDEQKRL
-161 IEKIYNSF
+161 TEKIYNSF

-179 NKSRLMQINEK
+179 NKNRLKQINEK
-190 LSSLSVEF
+190 LSSHSVTF
-198 GRNLL
+198 GQNLL
-203 SETNDYVLELTREEL
+203 SETNDYVLELTREDV
-218 VGVPGGVRDAAQEL
+218 VGVPGNVRDAAMEL
-232 AKSKGKQDCYM
+232 AKSKGKESYM

-254 LTYAKNRSVREKI
+254 LTYAKKRSVREAI

-273 RGNGDNEYDNKAI
+273 RGNNGNEYDNKSI
-286 VAEMAAL
+286 VAEMAQL
-293 RYEKARLLG
+293 RCEKAKLLG
-302 YDNYA
+302 YDSYA
-307 EYVTSDEMAG
+307 EYVTFDEMAG
-317 SAAAVYELLE
+317 SAKAVYELLE
-327 GVWNPALEKAKEE
+327 GVWNPALEKAKQE
-340 LSRMERIFK
+340 LARMEAIFA
-349 REEGQDAKFEAW
+349 REEGNDAKFEAW

-390 VKGGIFFL
+390 VKSGIFFL

-409 LKVPSYHQECEVYE
+409 LKAPSYHQECEAYE
-423 VLDSD
+423 VLDND
-428 DKALGVLYFDFHPR
+428 DKVLGVLYFDFHPR

-449 WCGTYVDQSYKDGQR
+449 WCGTYVDQTYKDGKR

-479 GSTPALLSIDETET
+479 GGVPALLSIDETKT

-501 LHSLFAD
+501 LHNLFAD

-532 AFAPEM
+532 AFAPEL

-548 GDVIPDDLIEKI
+548 SEVIPNDIIEKI
-560 GRASK
+560 GRAST

-570 ATTELVAAALSDL
+570 AVTELVAAALADM
-583 DIHSLQS
+583 DIHSLQGG
-590 SEKIDVE
+590 EKIDVM

-611 SQIEPRY
+611 PQIEPRY

-629 GYSSGYYFYTWAEV
+629 GYSSGYYFYIWAEV
-643 LDKDAFQAFVES
+643 LDKDAYQAFIES
-655 GDLFSDDVAARFR
+655 GDLFSSDVAARFR
-668 TEILSRG
+668 SEILSKG

-685 SFRGAEPNK
+685 AFRGADPDK
-694 MAMLIARG
+694 LAMLVARG
-702 LVEPE
+702 LV
-707 DIVVVEPLPV
+707 DKDDVALTEPLANDV
-717 EENIV
+717 EVGKIV
-722 VDTRQMARERAE
+722 KVDTRAQARERAE

-745 KADSIAM
+745 RADSAAL
-752 ADSLAKAETVQIE
+752 ADSLAKVDE
-765 GFSSVKQPAELPT
+765 QPSEM
-778 LKRRDE
+778 

>member
-1 MKRFLGL
+1 MKRFSGL
-8 FAFVV
+8 LAFVMV
-13 LIMSLSA
+13 IMSLSA
-20 CKDRDNGVDNPFFEQ
+20 CKNRNNMADNPFFES
-35 EWTTQYGVPPFDR
+35 EWTTPYGVPPFDR
-48 IEFSHYKPAFEQGM
+48 IKFEHYKPAFEQGM
-62 SVHNE
+62 SLHNE
-67 EISRIVES
+67 EIARIVES
-75 SEEPSFENTIL
+75 SEEPTFENTIL

-95 SRVATVFGMIE
+95 SRVATVFGMLE

-122 PRLAAHS
+122 PQLAAHS

-139 QRVKSVYER
+139 DRVKSVYER
-148 RGALGLSDEQKRL
+148 REALKLDDEQKRL
-161 IEKIYNSF
+161 TEKIYNSF
-169 VRSGALLSAE
+169 VRSGALLSTE
-179 NKSRLMQINEK
+179 NKNRLKQINEK
-190 LSSLSVEF
+190 LSSHSVTF
-198 GRNLL
+198 GQNLL
-203 SETNDYVLELTREEL
+203 SETNDYVLELTREDV
-218 VGVPGGVRDAAQEL
+218 VGVPGNVRDAAMEL
-232 AKSKGKQDCYM
+232 AKSKGKESYM

-254 LTYAKNRSVREKI
+254 LTYAKKRSVREAI

-273 RGNGDNEYDNKAI
+273 RGNNGNEYDNKSI
-286 VAEMAAL
+286 VAEMAQL
-293 RYEKARLLG
+293 RCQKAKLLG
-302 YDNYA
+302 YDSYA

-317 SAAAVYELLE
+317 SAKAVYELLE
-327 GVWNPALEKAKEE
+327 GVWNPALEKAKQE
-340 LSRMERIFK
+340 LARMEAIFA
-349 REEGQDAKFEAW
+349 REEGKDAKFEAW

-390 VKGGIFFL
+390 VKSGIFFL

-409 LKVPSYHQECEVYE
+409 LKAPSYHQECEAYE
-423 VLDSD
+423 VLDND
-428 DKALGVLYFDFHPR
+428 DEVLGVLYFDFHPR

-449 WCGTYVDQSYKDGQR
+449 WCGTYVDQTYKDGKR

-479 GSTPALLSIDETET
+479 GGVPALLSIDETKT

-501 LHSLFAD
+501 LHNLFAD

-532 AFAPEM
+532 AFAPEL

-548 GDVIPDDLIEKI
+548 SEVIPNDIIEKI
-560 GRASK
+560 GRAST

-570 ATTELVAAALSDL
+570 AVTELVAAALADM
-583 DIHSLQS
+583 DIHSLQGG
-590 SEKIDVE
+590 EKIDAM

-611 SQIEPRY
+611 PQIEPRY

-629 GYSSGYYFYTWAEV
+629 GYSSGYYFYIWAEV
-643 LDKDAFQAFVES
+643 LDKDAYQAFVES
-655 GDLFSDDVAARFR
+655 GDLFSSDVAARFR
-668 TEILSRG
+668 SEILSKG

-685 SFRGAEPNK
+685 AFRGADPDK
-694 MAMLIARG
+694 LAMLVARG
-702 LVEPE
+702 LV
-707 DIVVVEPLPV
+707 DKDDVALTEPLANDV
-717 EENIV
+717 EVGKIV
-722 VDTRQMARERAE
+722 KVDTRAQARERAE

-745 KADSIAM
+745 RADSAAL
-752 ADSLAKAETVQIE
+752 ADSLAKVDE
-765 GFSSVKQPAELPT
+765 QPSEM
-778 LKRRDE
+778 

>member
-1 MKRFLGL
+1 MKRFSGL
-8 FAFVV
+8 LAFVMV
-13 LIMSLSA
+13 IMSLSA
-20 CKDRDNGVDNPFFEQ
+20 CKNRNNMADNPFFES
-35 EWTTQYGVPPFDR
+35 EWTTPYGVPPFDR
-48 IEFSHYKPAFEQGM
+48 IRFEHYKPAFEQGM
-62 SVHNE
+62 SLHNE
-67 EISRIVES
+67 EIARIVES
-75 SEEPSFENTIL
+75 SEEPTFENTIL

-95 SRVATVFGMIE
+95 SRVSTVFGMLE

-122 PRLAAHS
+122 PQLAAHS

-139 QRVKSVYER
+139 DRVKSVYER
-148 RGALGLSDEQKRL
+148 REALKLDDEQKRL
-161 IEKIYNSF
+161 TEKIYNSF

-179 NKSRLMQINEK
+179 NKTRLKQINEK
-190 LSSLSVEF
+190 LSSHSVTF
-198 GRNLL
+198 GQNLL
-203 SETNDYVLELTREEL
+203 SETNDYVLELTREDV
-218 VGVPGGVRDAAQEL
+218 VGVPGNVRDAAMEL
-232 AKSKGKQDCYM
+232 AKSKGKESYM

-254 LTYAKNRSVREKI
+254 LTYAKKRSVREAI

-273 RGNGDNEYDNKAI
+273 RGNNGNEYDNKSI
-286 VAEMAAL
+286 VAEMAQL
-293 RYEKARLLG
+293 RCQKAKLLG
-302 YDNYA
+302 YDSYA

-317 SAAAVYELLE
+317 SAKAVYELLE
-327 GVWNPALEKAKEE
+327 GVWNPALEKAKQE
-340 LSRMERIFK
+340 LARMEAIFA
-349 REEGQDAKFEAW
+349 REEGKDAKFEAW

-390 VKGGIFFL
+390 VKSGIFFL

-409 LKVPSYHQECEVYE
+409 LKAPSYHQECEAYE
-423 VLDSD
+423 VLDND
-428 DKALGVLYFDFHPR
+428 DKVLGVLYFDFHPR

-449 WCGTYVDQSYKDGQR
+449 WCGTYVDQTYKDGKR

-479 GSTPALLSIDETET
+479 GGVPALLSIDETKT

-501 LHSLFAD
+501 LHNLFAD

-532 AFAPEM
+532 AFAPEL

-548 GDVIPDDLIEKI
+548 SEVIPNDIIEKI
-560 GRASK
+560 GRAST

-570 ATTELVAAALSDL
+570 AVTELVAAALADM
-583 DIHSLQS
+583 DIHSLQGG
-590 SEKIDVE
+590 EKIDVM

-611 SQIEPRY
+611 PQIEPRY

-629 GYSSGYYFYTWAEV
+629 GYSSGYYFYIWAEV
-643 LDKDAFQAFVES
+643 LDKDAYQAFIES
-655 GDLFSDDVAARFR
+655 GDLFSSDVAARFR
-668 TEILSRG
+668 SEILSKG

-685 SFRGAEPNK
+685 AFRGADPNK
-694 MAMLIARG
+694 LAMLVARG
-702 LVEPE
+702 LV
-707 DIVVVEPLPV
+707 DKDDVALTEPLANDV
-717 EENIV
+717 EVGKIV
-722 VDTRQMARERAE
+722 KVDTRAQARERAE

-745 KADSIAM
+745 RADSAAL
-752 ADSLAKAETVQIE
+752 ADSLAKVDE
-765 GFSSVKQPAELPT
+765 QPSEM
-778 LKRRDE
+778 

>member
-1 MKRFLGL
+1 MKRFSGL
-8 FAFVV
+8 LAFVMV
-13 LIMSLSA
+13 IMSLSA
-20 CKDRDNGVDNPFFEQ
+20 CKNRNNMADNPFFES
-35 EWTTQYGVPPFDR
+35 EWTTPYGVPPFDR
-48 IEFSHYKPAFEQGM
+48 IRFEHYKPAFEQGM
-62 SVHNE
+62 SLHNE
-67 EISRIVES
+67 EIARIVES
-75 SEEPSFENTIL
+75 SEEPTFENTIL

-95 SRVATVFGMIE
+95 SRVATVFGMLE

-122 PRLAAHS
+122 PQLAAHS

-139 QRVKSVYER
+139 DRVKSVYER
-148 RGALGLSDEQKRL
+148 REALKLDDEQKRL
-161 IEKIYNSF
+161 TEKIYNSF

-179 NKSRLMQINEK
+179 NKNRLKQINEK
-190 LSSLSVEF
+190 LSSHSVTF
-198 GRNLL
+198 GQNLL
-203 SETNDYVLELTREEL
+203 SETNDYVLELTREDV
-218 VGVPGGVRDAAQEL
+218 VGVPGNVRDAAMEL
-232 AKSKGKQDCYM
+232 AKSKGKESYM

-254 LTYAKNRSVREKI
+254 LTYAKKRSVREAI

-273 RGNGDNEYDNKAI
+273 RGNNGNEYDNKSI
-286 VAEMAAL
+286 VAEMAQL
-293 RYEKARLLG
+293 RCEKAKLLG
-302 YDNYA
+302 YDSYA

-317 SAAAVYELLE
+317 SAKAVYELLE
-327 GVWNPALEKAKEE
+327 GIWNPALEKAKQE
-340 LSRMERIFK
+340 LARMEAIFA
-349 REEGQDAKFEAW
+349 REEGKDAKFEAW

-390 VKGGIFFL
+390 VKSGIFFL

-409 LKVPSYHQECEVYE
+409 LKAPSYHQECEAYE
-423 VLDSD
+423 VLDND
-428 DKALGVLYFDFHPR
+428 DKVLGVLYFDFHPR

-449 WCGTYVDQSYKDGQR
+449 WCGTYVDQTYKDGKR

-479 GSTPALLSIDETET
+479 GGVPALLSIDETKT

-501 LHSLFAD
+501 LHNLFAD

-532 AFAPEM
+532 AFAPEL

-548 GDVIPDDLIEKI
+548 SEVIPNDIIEKI
-560 GRASK
+560 GRAST

-570 ATTELVAAALSDL
+570 AVTELVAAALADM

-590 SEKIDVE
+590 DEKIDAM
-597 EFERKALTEKRGLI
+597 EFERKALTENRGLI
-611 SQIEPRY
+611 PQIEPRY

-629 GYSSGYYFYTWAEV
+629 GYSSGYYFYIWAEV
-643 LDKDAFQAFVES
+643 LDKDAYQAFVES
-655 GDLFSDDVAARFR
+655 GDLFSSDVAARFR
-668 TEILSRG
+668 SEILSKG

-685 SFRGAEPNK
+685 AFRGADPNK
-694 MAMLIARG
+694 LAMLVARG
-702 LVEPE
+702 LV
-707 DIVVVEPLPV
+707 DKADVALTEPLANDGEV
-717 EENIV
+717 GKIV
-722 VDTRQMARERAE
+722 KVDTRAQARERAE

-745 KADSIAM
+745 RADSAAL
-752 ADSLAKAETVQIE
+752 ADSLAKVDE
-765 GFSSVKQPAELPT
+765 QPSEM
-778 LKRRDE
+778 

>member
-1 MKRFLGL
+1 MKRFSGL
-8 FAFVV
+8 LAFVMV
-13 LIMSLSA
+13 IMSLSA
-20 CKDRDNGVDNPFFEQ
+20 CKNRNNMADNPFFES
-35 EWTTQYGVPPFDR
+35 EWTTPYGVPPFDR
-48 IEFSHYKPAFEQGM
+48 IKFEHYKPAFEQGM
-62 SVHNE
+62 SLHNE
-67 EISRIVES
+67 EIARIVES
-75 SEEPSFENTIL
+75 SEEPTFENTIL

-95 SRVATVFGMIE
+95 SRVSTVFGMLE

-122 PRLAAHS
+122 PQLAAHS

-139 QRVKSVYER
+139 DRVKSVYER
-148 RGALGLSDEQKRL
+148 REALKLDDEQKRL
-161 IEKIYNSF
+161 TEKIYNSF

-179 NKSRLMQINEK
+179 NKNRLKQINEK
-190 LSSLSVEF
+190 LSSHSVTF
-198 GRNLL
+198 GQNLL
-203 SETNDYVLELTREEL
+203 SETNDYVLELTREDV
-218 VGVPGGVRDAAQEL
+218 VGVPGNVRDAAMEL
-232 AKSKGKQDCYM
+232 AKSKGKESYM

-254 LTYAKNRSVREKI
+254 LTYAKKRSVREAI

-273 RGNGDNEYDNKAI
+273 RGNNGNEYDNKSI
-286 VAEMAAL
+286 VAEMAQL
-293 RYEKARLLG
+293 RCEKAKLLG
-302 YDNYA
+302 YDSYA

-317 SAAAVYELLE
+317 SAKAVYELLE
-327 GVWNPALEKAKEE
+327 GVWNPALEKAKQE
-340 LSRMERIFK
+340 LARMEAIFA
-349 REEGQDAKFEAW
+349 REEGKDAKFEAW

-390 VKGGIFFL
+390 VKSGIFFL

-409 LKVPSYHQECEVYE
+409 LKAPSYHQECEAYE
-423 VLDSD
+423 VLDND
-428 DKALGVLYFDFHPR
+428 DEVLGVLYFDFHPR

-449 WCGTYVDQSYKDGQR
+449 WCGTYVDQTYKDGKR

-479 GSTPALLSIDETET
+479 GGVPALLSIDETKT

-501 LHSLFAD
+501 LHNLFAD

-532 AFAPEM
+532 AFAPEL

-548 GDVIPDDLIEKI
+548 SEVIPNDIIEKI
-560 GRASK
+560 GRAST

-570 ATTELVAAALSDL
+570 AVTELVAAALADM

-590 SEKIDVE
+590 DEKIDVM

-611 SQIEPRY
+611 PQIEPRY

-629 GYSSGYYFYTWAEV
+629 GYSSGYYFYIWAEV
-643 LDKDAFQAFVES
+643 LDKDAYQAFIES
-655 GDLFSDDVAARFR
+655 GDLFSSDVAARFR
-668 TEILSRG
+668 SEILSKG

-685 SFRGAEPNK
+685 AFRGADPDK
-694 MAMLIARG
+694 LAMLVARG
-702 LVEPE
+702 LV
-707 DIVVVEPLPV
+707 DKDDVALTEPLADDGEV
-717 EENIV
+717 GKIV
-722 VDTRQMARERAE
+722 KVDTRAQARERAE

-745 KADSIAM
+745 RADSAAL
-752 ADSLAKAETVQIE
+752 ADSLAKVDE
-765 GFSSVKQPAELPT
+765 QPSEM
-778 LKRRDE
+778 

>member
-1 MKRFLGL
+1 MKRFSGL
-8 FAFVV
+8 LAFVMV
-13 LIMSLSA
+13 IMSLSA
-20 CKDRDNGVDNPFFEQ
+20 CKNRNNMADNPFFES
-35 EWTTQYGVPPFDR
+35 EWTTPYGVPPFDR
-48 IEFSHYKPAFEQGM
+48 IKFEHYKPAFEQGM
-62 SVHNE
+62 SLHNE
-67 EISRIVES
+67 EIARIVES
-75 SEEPSFENTIL
+75 SEEPTFENTIL

-95 SRVATVFGMIE
+95 SRVATVFGMLE

-122 PRLAAHS
+122 PQLAAHS

-139 QRVKSVYER
+139 DRVKSVYER
-148 RGALGLSDEQKRL
+148 REALKLDNEQKRL
-161 IEKIYNSF
+161 TEKIYNSF

-179 NKSRLMQINEK
+179 NKNRLKQINEK
-190 LSSLSVEF
+190 LSSHSVTF
-198 GRNLL
+198 GQNLL
-203 SETNDYVLELTREEL
+203 SETNDYVLELTREDV
-218 VGVPGGVRDAAQEL
+218 VGVPGNVRDAAMEL
-232 AKSKGKQDCYM
+232 AKSKGKESYM

-254 LTYAKNRSVREKI
+254 LTYAKKRSVREAI

-273 RGNGDNEYDNKAI
+273 RGNNGNEYDNKSI
-286 VAEMAAL
+286 VAEMAQL
-293 RYEKARLLG
+293 RCEKAKLLG
-302 YDNYA
+302 YDSYA

-317 SAAAVYELLE
+317 SAKAVYELLE
-327 GVWNPALEKAKEE
+327 GVWNPALEKAKQE
-340 LSRMERIFK
+340 LARMEAIFA
-349 REEGQDAKFEAW
+349 REEGKDAKFEAW

-390 VKGGIFFL
+390 VKSGIFFL

-409 LKVPSYHQECEVYE
+409 LKAPSYHQECEAYE
-423 VLDSD
+423 VLDND
-428 DKALGVLYFDFHPR
+428 DEVLGVLYFDFHPR

-449 WCGTYVDQSYKDGQR
+449 WCGTYVDQTYKDGKR

-479 GSTPALLSIDETET
+479 GGVPALLSIDETKT

-501 LHSLFAD
+501 LHNLFAD

-532 AFAPEM
+532 AFAPEL

-548 GDVIPDDLIEKI
+548 SEVIPNDIIEKI
-560 GRASK
+560 GRAST

-570 ATTELVAAALSDL
+570 AVTELVAAALADM

-590 SEKIDVE
+590 DEKIDVM

-611 SQIEPRY
+611 PQIEPRY

-629 GYSSGYYFYTWAEV
+629 GYSSGYYFYIWAEV
-643 LDKDAFQAFVES
+643 LDKDAYQAFIES
-655 GDLFSDDVAARFR
+655 GDLFSSDVAARFR
-668 TEILSRG
+668 SEILSKG

-685 SFRGAEPNK
+685 AFRGADPDK
-694 MAMLIARG
+694 LAMLVARG
-702 LVEPE
+702 LV
-707 DIVVVEPLPV
+707 DKDDVALTEPLADDGEV
-717 EENIV
+717 GKIV
-722 VDTRQMARERAE
+722 KVDTRAQARERAE

-745 KADSIAM
+745 RADSAAL
-752 ADSLAKAETVQIE
+752 ADSLAKVDE
-765 GFSSVKQPAELPT
+765 QPSEM
-778 LKRRDE
+778 

>member
-1 MKRFLGL
+1 MKRFSGL
-8 FAFVV
+8 LAFVMV
-13 LIMSLSA
+13 IMSLSA
-20 CKDRDNGVDNPFFEQ
+20 CKNRNNMADNPFFES
-35 EWTTQYGVPPFDR
+35 EWTTPYGVPPFDR
-48 IEFSHYKPAFEQGM
+48 IKFEHYKPAFEQGM
-62 SVHNE
+62 SLHNE
-67 EISRIVES
+67 EIARIVES
-75 SEEPSFENTIL
+75 SEEPTFENTIL

-95 SRVATVFGMIE
+95 SRVSTVFGMLE

-122 PRLAAHS
+122 PQLAAHS

-139 QRVKSVYER
+139 DRVKSVYER
-148 RGALGLSDEQKRL
+148 REALKLDDEQKRL
-161 IEKIYNSF
+161 TEKIYNSF

-179 NKSRLMQINEK
+179 NKNRLKQINEK
-190 LSSLSVEF
+190 LSSHSVTF
-198 GRNLL
+198 GQNLL
-203 SETNDYVLELTREEL
+203 SETNDYVLELTREDV
-218 VGVPGGVRDAAQEL
+218 VGVPGNVRDAAMEL
-232 AKSKGKQDCYM
+232 AKSKGKESYM

-254 LTYAKNRSVREKI
+254 LTYAKKRSVREAI

-273 RGNGDNEYDNKAI
+273 RGNNGNEYDNKSI
-286 VAEMAAL
+286 VAEMAQL
-293 RYEKARLLG
+293 RCEKAKLLG
-302 YDNYA
+302 YDSYA

-317 SAAAVYELLE
+317 SAKAVYELLE
-327 GVWNPALEKAKEE
+327 GVWNPALEKAKQE
-340 LSRMERIFK
+340 LARMEAIFA
-349 REEGQDAKFEAW
+349 REEGKDAKFEAW

-390 VKGGIFFL
+390 VKSGIFFL

-409 LKVPSYHQECEVYE
+409 LKAPSYHQECEAYE
-423 VLDSD
+423 VLDND
-428 DKALGVLYFDFHPR
+428 DEVLGVLYFDFHPR

-449 WCGTYVDQSYKDGQR
+449 WCGTYVDQTYKDGKR

-479 GSTPALLSIDETET
+479 GGVPALLSIDETKT

-501 LHSLFAD
+501 LHNLFAD

-532 AFAPEM
+532 AFAPEL

-548 GDVIPDDLIEKI
+548 SEVIPNDIIEKI
-560 GRASK
+560 GRAST

-570 ATTELVAAALSDL
+570 AVTELVAAALADM

-590 SEKIDVE
+590 DEKIDAM

-611 SQIEPRY
+611 PQIEPRY

-629 GYSSGYYFYTWAEV
+629 GYSSGYYFYIWAEV
-643 LDKDAFQAFVES
+643 LDKDAYQAFIES
-655 GDLFSDDVAARFR
+655 GDLFSSDVAARFR
-668 TEILSRG
+668 SEILSKG

-685 SFRGAEPNK
+685 AFRGVDPDK
-694 MAMLIARG
+694 LAMLVARG
-702 LVEPE
+702 LV
-707 DIVVVEPLPV
+707 DKDDVALTEPLANDV
-717 EENIV
+717 EVGKIV
-722 VDTRQMARERAE
+722 KVDTRAQARERAE

-745 KADSIAM
+745 RADSAAL
-752 ADSLAKAETVQIE
+752 ADSLAKVDE
-765 GFSSVKQPAELPT
+765 QPSEM
-778 LKRRDE
+778 

>member
-1 MKRFLGL
+1 MKRFSGL
-8 FAFVV
+8 LAFVMV
-13 LIMSLSA
+13 IMSLSA
-20 CKDRDNGVDNPFFEQ
+20 CKNRNNMADNPFFES
-35 EWTTQYGVPPFDR
+35 EWTTPYGVPPFDR
-48 IEFSHYKPAFEQGM
+48 IRFEHYKPAFEQGM
-62 SVHNE
+62 SLHNE
-67 EISRIVES
+67 EIARIVES
-75 SEEPSFENTIL
+75 SEEPTFENTIL

-95 SRVATVFGMIE
+95 SRVATVFGMLE

-122 PRLAAHS
+122 PQLAAHS

-139 QRVKSVYER
+139 DRVKSVYER
-148 RGALGLSDEQKRL
+148 REALKLDDEQKRL
-161 IEKIYNSF
+161 TEKIYNSF
-169 VRSGALLSAE
+169 VRSGALLSTE
-179 NKSRLMQINEK
+179 NKNRLKQINEK
-190 LSSLSVEF
+190 LSSHSVTF
-198 GRNLL
+198 GQNLL
-203 SETNDYVLELTREEL
+203 SETNDYVLELTREDV
-218 VGVPGGVRDAAQEL
+218 VGVPGNVRDAAMEL
-232 AKSKGKQDCYM
+232 AKSKGKESYM

-254 LTYAKNRSVREKI
+254 LTYAKKRSVREAI

-273 RGNGDNEYDNKAI
+273 RGNNGNEYDNKSI
-286 VAEMAAL
+286 VAEMAQL
-293 RYEKARLLG
+293 RCQKAKLLG
-302 YDNYA
+302 YDSYA

-317 SAAAVYELLE
+317 SAKAVYELLE
-327 GVWNPALEKAKEE
+327 GVWNPALEKAKQE
-340 LSRMERIFK
+340 LARMEAIFA
-349 REEGQDAKFEAW
+349 REEGKDAKFEAW

-390 VKGGIFFL
+390 VKSGIFFL

-409 LKVPSYHQECEVYE
+409 LKAPSYHQECEAYE
-423 VLDSD
+423 VLDND
-428 DKALGVLYFDFHPR
+428 DKVLGVLYFDFHPR

-449 WCGTYVDQSYKDGQR
+449 WCGTYVDQTYKDGKR

-479 GSTPALLSIDETET
+479 GGVPALLSIDETKT

-501 LHSLFAD
+501 LHNLFAD

-532 AFAPEM
+532 AFAPEL

-548 GDVIPDDLIEKI
+548 SEVIPNDIIEKI
-560 GRASK
+560 SRAST

-570 ATTELVAAALSDL
+570 AVTELVAAALADM
-583 DIHSLQS
+583 DIHSLQGG
-590 SEKIDVE
+590 EKLDAM

-611 SQIEPRY
+611 PQIEPRY

-629 GYSSGYYFYTWAEV
+629 GYSSGYYFYIWAEV
-643 LDKDAFQAFVES
+643 LDKDAYQAFIES
-655 GDLFSDDVAARFR
+655 GDLFSSDVAARFR
-668 TEILSRG
+668 SEILSKG

-685 SFRGAEPNK
+685 AFRGADPDK
-694 MAMLIARG
+694 LAMLVARG
-702 LVEPE
+702 LV
-707 DIVVVEPLPV
+707 DKDDVALTEPLANDGEV
-717 EENIV
+717 GKIV
-722 VDTRQMARERAE
+722 KVDTRAQARERAE

-745 KADSIAM
+745 RADSAAL
-752 ADSLAKAETVQIE
+752 ADSLAKV
-765 GFSSVKQPAELPT
+765 
-778 LKRRDE
+778 DEQQSEM

>member
-1 MKRFLGL
+1 MKRFSGL
-8 FAFVV
+8 LAFVMV
-13 LIMSLSA
+13 IMSLSA
-20 CKDRDNGVDNPFFEQ
+20 CKNRNNMADNPFFES
-35 EWTTQYGVPPFDR
+35 EWTTPYGVPPFDR
-48 IEFSHYKPAFEQGM
+48 IKFEHYKPAFEQGM
-62 SVHNE
+62 SLHNE
-67 EISRIVES
+67 EIARIVES
-75 SEEPSFENTIL
+75 SEEPTFENTIL

-95 SRVATVFGMIE
+95 SRVATVFGMLE

-122 PRLAAHS
+122 PQLAAHS

-139 QRVKSVYER
+139 DRVKSVYER
-148 RGALGLSDEQKRL
+148 REALKLDDEQKRL
-161 IEKIYNSF
+161 TEKIYNSF

-179 NKSRLMQINEK
+179 NKNRLKQINEK
-190 LSSLSVEF
+190 LSSHSVTF
-198 GRNLL
+198 GQNLL
-203 SETNDYVLELTREEL
+203 SETNDYVLELTREDV
-218 VGVPGGVRDAAQEL
+218 VGVPGNVRDAAMEL
-232 AKSKGKQDCYM
+232 AKSKGKESYM

-254 LTYAKNRSVREKI
+254 LTYAKKRSVREAI

-273 RGNGDNEYDNKAI
+273 RGNNGNEYDNKSI
-286 VAEMAAL
+286 VAEMAQL
-293 RYEKARLLG
+293 RCEKAKLLG
-302 YDNYA
+302 YDSYA

-317 SAAAVYELLE
+317 SAKAVYELLE
-327 GVWNPALEKAKEE
+327 GIWNPALEKAKQE
-340 LSRMERIFK
+340 LARMEAIFA
-349 REEGQDAKFEAW
+349 REEGKDAKFEAW

-390 VKGGIFFL
+390 VKSGIFFL

-409 LKVPSYHQECEVYE
+409 LKAPSYHQECEAYE
-423 VLDSD
+423 VLDND
-428 DKALGVLYFDFHPR
+428 DKVLGVLYFDFHPR

-449 WCGTYVDQSYKDGQR
+449 WCGTYVDQTYKDGKR

-479 GSTPALLSIDETET
+479 GGVPALLSIDETKT

-501 LHSLFAD
+501 LHNLFAD

-532 AFAPEM
+532 AFAPEL

-548 GDVIPDDLIEKI
+548 SEVIPNDIIEKI
-560 GRASK
+560 GRAST

-570 ATTELVAAALSDL
+570 AVTELVAAALADM

-590 SEKIDVE
+590 DEKIDVM

-611 SQIEPRY
+611 PQIEPRY

-629 GYSSGYYFYTWAEV
+629 GYSSGYYFYIWAEV
-643 LDKDAFQAFVES
+643 LDKDAYQAFIES
-655 GDLFSDDVAARFR
+655 GDLFSSDVAARFR
-668 TEILSRG
+668 SEVLSKG

-685 SFRGAEPNK
+685 AFRGADPNK
-694 MAMLIARG
+694 LAMLVARG
-702 LVEPE
+702 LV
-707 DIVVVEPLPV
+707 DKDDVALTEPLANDV
-717 EENIV
+717 EVGKIV
-722 VDTRQMARERAE
+722 KVDTRAQARERAE

-745 KADSIAM
+745 RADSAAL
-752 ADSLAKAETVQIE
+752 ADSLAKVDE
-765 GFSSVKQPAELPT
+765 QPSEM
-778 LKRRDE
+778 

>member
-1 MKRFLGL
+1 MKRFSGL
-8 FAFVV
+8 LAFVMV
-13 LIMSLSA
+13 IMSLSA
-20 CKDRDNGVDNPFFEQ
+20 CKNRNNMADNPFFES
-35 EWTTQYGVPPFDR
+35 EWTTPYGVPPFDR
-48 IEFSHYKPAFEQGM
+48 IKFEHYKPAFEQGM
-62 SVHNE
+62 SLHNE
-67 EISRIVES
+67 EIARIVES
-75 SEEPSFENTIL
+75 SEEPTFENTIL

-95 SRVATVFGMIE
+95 SRVATVFGMLE

-122 PRLAAHS
+122 PQLAAHS

-139 QRVKSVYER
+139 DRVKSVYER
-148 RGALGLSDEQKRL
+148 REALKLDDEQKRL
-161 IEKIYNSF
+161 TEKIYNSF

-179 NKSRLMQINEK
+179 NKNRLKQINEK
-190 LSSLSVEF
+190 LSSHSVTF
-198 GRNLL
+198 GQNLL
-203 SETNDYVLELTREEL
+203 SETNDYVLELTREDV
-218 VGVPGGVRDAAQEL
+218 VGVPGNVRDAAMEL
-232 AKSKGKQDCYM
+232 AKSKGKESYM

-254 LTYAKNRSVREKI
+254 LTYAKKRSVREAI

-273 RGNGDNEYDNKAI
+273 RGNNGNEYDNKSI
-286 VAEMAAL
+286 VAEMAQL
-293 RYEKARLLG
+293 RCEKAKLLG
-302 YDNYA
+302 YDSYA

-317 SAAAVYELLE
+317 SAKAVYELLE
-327 GVWNPALEKAKEE
+327 GIWNPALEKAKQE
-340 LSRMERIFK
+340 LTRMEAIFA
-349 REEGQDAKFEAW
+349 REEGKDAKFEAW

-390 VKGGIFFL
+390 VKSGIFFL

-409 LKVPSYHQECEVYE
+409 LKAPSYHQECEAYE
-423 VLDSD
+423 VLDND
-428 DKALGVLYFDFHPR
+428 DKVLGVLYFDFHPR

-449 WCGTYVDQSYKDGQR
+449 WCGTYVDQTYKDGKR

-479 GSTPALLSIDETET
+479 GGVPALLSIDETKT

-501 LHSLFAD
+501 LHNLFAD

-532 AFAPEM
+532 AFAPEL

-548 GDVIPDDLIEKI
+548 SEVIPNDIIEKI
-560 GRASK
+560 GRAST

-570 ATTELVAAALSDL
+570 AVTELVAAALADM
-583 DIHSLQS
+583 DIHSLQGG
-590 SEKIDVE
+590 EKIDAM

-611 SQIEPRY
+611 PQIEPRY

-629 GYSSGYYFYTWAEV
+629 GYSSGYYFYIWAEV
-643 LDKDAFQAFVES
+643 LDKDAYQAFVES
-655 GDLFSDDVAARFR
+655 GDLFSSDVAARFR
-668 TEILSRG
+668 SEILSKG

-685 SFRGAEPNK
+685 AFRGADPNK
-694 MAMLIARG
+694 LAMLVARG
-702 LVEPE
+702 LV
-707 DIVVVEPLPV
+707 DKDDVALTEPLSDDV
-717 EENIV
+717 EVGKIV
-722 VDTRQMARERAE
+722 KVDTRAQARERAE

-745 KADSIAM
+745 RADSAAL
-752 ADSLAKAETVQIE
+752 ADSLAKVDE
-765 GFSSVKQPAELPT
+765 QPSEM
-778 LKRRDE
+778 

>member
-1 MKRFLGL
+1 MKRFSGL
-8 FAFVV
+8 LAFVMV
-13 LIMSLSA
+13 IMSLSA
-20 CKDRDNGVDNPFFEQ
+20 CKNRNNMADNPFFES
-35 EWTTQYGVPPFDR
+35 EWTTPYGVPPFDR
-48 IEFSHYKPAFEQGM
+48 IKFEHYKPAFEQGM
-62 SVHNE
+62 SLHNE
-67 EISRIVES
+67 EIARIVES
-75 SEEPSFENTIL
+75 SEEPTFENTIL

-95 SRVATVFGMIE
+95 SRVATVFGMLE

-122 PRLAAHS
+122 PQLAAHS

-139 QRVKSVYER
+139 DRVKSVYER
-148 RGALGLSDEQKRL
+148 REALKLDDEQKRL
-161 IEKIYNSF
+161 TEKIYNSF

-179 NKSRLMQINEK
+179 NKNRLKQINEK
-190 LSSLSVEF
+190 LSSHSVTF
-198 GRNLL
+198 GQNLL
-203 SETNDYVLELTREEL
+203 SETNDYVLELTREDV
-218 VGVPGGVRDAAQEL
+218 VGVPGNVRDAAMEL
-232 AKSKGKQDCYM
+232 AKSKGKESYM

-254 LTYAKNRSVREKI
+254 LTYAKKRSVREAI

-273 RGNGDNEYDNKAI
+273 RGNNGNEYDNKSI
-286 VAEMAAL
+286 VAEMAQL
-293 RYEKARLLG
+293 RCEKAKLLG
-302 YDNYA
+302 YDSYA
-307 EYVTSDEMAG
+307 EYVTFDEMAG
-317 SAAAVYELLE
+317 SAKAVYELLE
-327 GVWNPALEKAKEE
+327 GVWNPALEKAKQE
-340 LSRMERIFK
+340 LARMEAIFA
-349 REEGQDAKFEAW
+349 REEGNDAKFEAW

-390 VKGGIFFL
+390 VKSGIFFL

-409 LKVPSYHQECEVYE
+409 LKAPSYHQECEAYE
-423 VLDSD
+423 VLDND
-428 DKALGVLYFDFHPR
+428 DKVLGVLYFDFHPR

-449 WCGTYVDQSYKDGQR
+449 WCGTYVDQTYKDGKR

-479 GSTPALLSIDETET
+479 GGVPALLSIDETKT

-501 LHSLFAD
+501 LHNLFAD

-532 AFAPEM
+532 AFAPEL

-548 GDVIPDDLIEKI
+548 SEVIPNDIIEKI
-560 GRASK
+560 GRAST

-570 ATTELVAAALSDL
+570 AVTELVAAALADM
-583 DIHSLQS
+583 DIHSLQGG
-590 SEKIDVE
+590 EKIDVM

-611 SQIEPRY
+611 PQIEPRY

-629 GYSSGYYFYTWAEV
+629 GYSSGYYFYIWAEV
-643 LDKDAFQAFVES
+643 LDKDAYQAFIES
-655 GDLFSDDVAARFR
+655 GDLFSSDVAARFR
-668 TEILSRG
+668 SEILSKG

-685 SFRGAEPNK
+685 AFRGADPDK
-694 MAMLIARG
+694 LAMLVARG
-702 LVEPE
+702 LV
-707 DIVVVEPLPV
+707 DKDDVALTEPLANDV
-717 EENIV
+717 EVGKIV
-722 VDTRQMARERAE
+722 KVDTRAQARERAE

-745 KADSIAM
+745 RADSAAL
-752 ADSLAKAETVQIE
+752 ADSLAKVDE
-765 GFSSVKQPAELPT
+765 QPSEM
-778 LKRRDE
+778 

>member
-1 MKRFLGL
+1 MKRFSGL
-8 FAFVV
+8 LAFVMV
-13 LIMSLSA
+13 IMSLSA
-20 CKDRDNGVDNPFFEQ
+20 CKNRNNMADNPFFES
-35 EWTTQYGVPPFDR
+35 EWTTPYGVPPFDR
-48 IEFSHYKPAFEQGM
+48 IRFEHYKPAFEQGM
-62 SVHNE
+62 SLHNE
-67 EISRIVES
+67 EIARIVES
-75 SEEPSFENTIL
+75 SEEPTFENTIL

-95 SRVATVFGMIE
+95 SRVATVFGMLE

-122 PRLAAHS
+122 PQLAAHS

-139 QRVKSVYER
+139 DRVKSVYER
-148 RGALGLSDEQKRL
+148 REALKLDNEQKRL
-161 IEKIYNSF
+161 TEKIYNSF

-179 NKSRLMQINEK
+179 NKNRLKQINEK
-190 LSSLSVEF
+190 LSSHSVTF
-198 GRNLL
+198 GQNLL
-203 SETNDYVLELTREEL
+203 SETNDYVLELTREDV
-218 VGVPGGVRDAAQEL
+218 VGVPGNVRDAAMEL
-232 AKSKGKQDCYM
+232 AKSKGKESYM

-254 LTYAKNRSVREKI
+254 LTYAKKRSVREAI

-273 RGNGDNEYDNKAI
+273 RGNNGNEYDNKSI
-286 VAEMAAL
+286 VAEMAQL
-293 RYEKARLLG
+293 RCEKAKLLG
-302 YDNYA
+302 YDSYA

-317 SAAAVYELLE
+317 SAKAVYELLE
-327 GVWNPALEKAKEE
+327 GIWNPALEKAKQE
-340 LSRMERIFK
+340 LARMEAIFA
-349 REEGQDAKFEAW
+349 REEGKDAKFEAW

-390 VKGGIFFL
+390 VKSGIFFL

-409 LKVPSYHQECEVYE
+409 LKAPSYHQECEAYE
-423 VLDSD
+423 VLDND
-428 DKALGVLYFDFHPR
+428 DKVLGVLYFDFHPR

-449 WCGTYVDQSYKDGQR
+449 WCGTYVDQTYKDGKR

-479 GSTPALLSIDETET
+479 GGVPALLSIDETKT

-501 LHSLFAD
+501 LHNLFAD

-532 AFAPEM
+532 AFAPEL

-548 GDVIPDDLIEKI
+548 SEVIPNDIIEKI
-560 GRASK
+560 GRAST

-570 ATTELVAAALSDL
+570 AVTELVAAALADM

-590 SEKIDVE
+590 DEKIDAM

-611 SQIEPRY
+611 PQIEPRY

-629 GYSSGYYFYTWAEV
+629 GYSSGYYFYIWAEV
-643 LDKDAFQAFVES
+643 LDKDAYQAFIES
-655 GDLFSDDVAARFR
+655 GDLFSSDVAARFR
-668 TEILSRG
+668 SEILSKG

-685 SFRGAEPNK
+685 AFRGADPNK
-694 MAMLIARG
+694 LAMLVARG
-702 LVEPE
+702 LV
-707 DIVVVEPLPV
+707 DKDDVALTEPLANDV
-717 EENIV
+717 EVGKIV
-722 VDTRQMARERAE
+722 KVDTRAQARERAE

-745 KADSIAM
+745 RADSAAL
-752 ADSLAKAETVQIE
+752 ADSLAKVDE
-765 GFSSVKQPAELPT
+765 QPSEM
-778 LKRRDE
+778 

>member
-1 MKRFLGL
+1 MKRFLRL
-8 FAFVV
+8 FAFVI

-20 CKDRDNGVDNPFFEQ
+20 CKDSDKGTDNPFFEQ
-35 EWTTQYGVPPFDR
+35 EWTTPYGVPPFDR
-48 IEFSHYKPAFEQGM
+48 IEFAHYEPAFEQGM
-62 SVHNE
+62 SLHNE
-67 EISRIVES
+67 EIGLIVES
-75 SEEPSFENTIL
+75 TEEPNFNNTIL

-95 SRVATVFGMIE
+95 SRVATVFGMLE

-112 QMQDLSAEIM
+112 QMQELSAKIM
-122 PRLAAHS
+122 PKLAAHS
-129 DSFLMNEKLF
+129 DSFLMNDKLF
-139 QRVKSVYER
+139 ARIKSVYER
-148 RGALGLSDEQKRL
+148 RAAMGLNDEQKRL
-161 IEKIYNSF
+161 TEKIYNDF
-169 VRSGALLSAE
+169 VRSGALLTAE
-179 NKSRLMQINEK
+179 NKERLKQINEQ
-190 LSSLSVEF
+190 LSSLSVAF
-198 GRNLL
+198 GQNLL
-203 SETNDYVLELTREEL
+203 AETNNYVLELKRDDLT
-218 VGVPGGVRDAAQEL
+218 GVPGGVRDAAQDL
-232 AKSKGKQDCYM
+232 ARTKGKEGYM

-254 LTYAKNRSVREKI
+254 LTYAKNRSVRERI

-273 RGNGDNEYDNKAI
+273 RGSAGNEFDNKSI
-286 VAEMAAL
+286 VAQMATL
-293 RYEKARLLG
+293 RYEKAKLLG
-302 YDNYA
+302 FDTYA
-307 EYVTSDEMAG
+307 EYVTSNEMAG

-340 LSRMERIFK
+340 LSRMKTIFA
-349 REEGQDAKFEAW
+349 REEGKDTKFEAW

-376 LEEETVRQYLSLDN
+376 LEEETVRQYLSLNN
-390 VKGGIFFL
+390 VKSGIFFL
-398 ANRLYNITFRP
+398 ANRLFNITFRP
-409 LKVPSYHQECEVYE
+409 LKAPSYHQECEVYE

-449 WCGTYVDQSYKDGQR
+449 WCGTYVEQSYKDGQR

-479 GSTPALLSIDETET
+479 GSVPALLSIDETKT

-501 LHSLFAD
+501 LHNLFAD

-532 AFAPEM
+532 AFTPEM

-548 GDVIPDDLIEKI
+548 GEVIPNDMIAKIE
-560 GRASK
+560 RASK

-570 ATTELVAAALSDL
+570 ATTELVAAALSDM
-583 DIHSLQS
+583 DIHSVKS
-590 SEKIDVE
+590 SEMFDIEK
-597 EFERKALTEKRGLI
+597 FEREALTQKRGLI
-611 SQIEPRY
+611 EQIEPRY

-629 GYSSGYYFYTWAEV
+629 GYSAGYYFYIWAEV

-655 GDLFSDDVAARFR
+655 GDIFNSDVAAIFR
-668 TEILSRG
+668 NEILSRG

-685 SFRGAEPNK
+685 AFRGADPDK
-694 MAMLIARG
+694 SALLVARG
-702 LVEPE
+702 LVKAE
-707 DIVVVEPLPV
+707 DVASVEQIPFDNYIVV
-717 EENIV
+717 N
-722 VDTRQMARERAE
+722 TREMARLRAE

-745 KADSIAM
+745 REDSIAM
-752 ADSLAKAETVQIE
+752 ADSLAKAELQQMERT
-765 GFSSVKQPAELPT
+765 SSVKNN
-778 LKRRDE
+778 D

>member
-1 MKRFLGL
+1 MKRFSGL
-8 FAFVV
+8 LAFVMV
-13 LIMSLSA
+13 IMSLSA
-20 CKDRDNGVDNPFFEQ
+20 CKNRNNMADNPFFES
-35 EWTTQYGVPPFDR
+35 EWTTPYGVPPFDR
-48 IEFSHYKPAFEQGM
+48 IKFEHYKPAFEQGM
-62 SVHNE
+62 SLHNE
-67 EISRIVES
+67 EIARIVES
-75 SEEPSFENTIL
+75 SEEPTFENTIL

-95 SRVATVFGMIE
+95 SRVATVFGMLE

-122 PRLAAHS
+122 PQLAAHS

-139 QRVKSVYER
+139 DRVKSVYER
-148 RGALGLSDEQKRL
+148 REALKLDDEQKRL
-161 IEKIYNSF
+161 TEKIYNSF
-169 VRSGALLSAE
+169 VRSGALLSTE
-179 NKSRLMQINEK
+179 NKNRLKQINEK
-190 LSSLSVEF
+190 LSSHSVTF
-198 GRNLL
+198 GQNLL
-203 SETNDYVLELTREEL
+203 SETNDYVLELTREDV
-218 VGVPGGVRDAAQEL
+218 VGVPGNVRDAAMEL
-232 AKSKGKQDCYM
+232 AKSKGKESYM

-254 LTYAKNRSVREKI
+254 LTYAKKRSVREAI

-273 RGNGDNEYDNKAI
+273 RGNNGNEYDNKSI
-286 VAEMAAL
+286 VAEMAQL
-293 RYEKARLLG
+293 RCEKAKLLG
-302 YDNYA
+302 YDSYA

-317 SAAAVYELLE
+317 SAKAVYELLE
-327 GVWNPALEKAKEE
+327 GVWNPALEKAKQE
-340 LSRMERIFK
+340 LARMEAIFA
-349 REEGQDAKFEAW
+349 REEGKDAKFEAW

-390 VKGGIFFL
+390 VKSGIFFL

-409 LKVPSYHQECEVYE
+409 LKAPSYHQECEAYE
-423 VLDSD
+423 VLDND
-428 DKALGVLYFDFHPR
+428 DKVLGVLYFDFHPR

-449 WCGTYVDQSYKDGQR
+449 WCGTYVDQTYKDGKR

-479 GSTPALLSIDETET
+479 GGVPALLSIDETKT

-501 LHSLFAD
+501 LHNLFAD

-532 AFAPEM
+532 AFAPEL

-548 GDVIPDDLIEKI
+548 SEVIPNDIIEKI
-560 GRASK
+560 GRAST

-570 ATTELVAAALSDL
+570 AVTELVAAALADM
-583 DIHSLQS
+583 DIHSIQGG
-590 SEKIDVE
+590 EKIDVM

-611 SQIEPRY
+611 PQIEPRY

-629 GYSSGYYFYTWAEV
+629 GYSSGYYFYIWAEV
-643 LDKDAFQAFVES
+643 LDKDAYQAFIES
-655 GDLFSDDVAARFR
+655 GDLFSSDVAARFR
-668 TEILSRG
+668 SEVLSKG

-685 SFRGAEPNK
+685 AFRGADPNK
-694 MAMLIARG
+694 LAMLVARG
-702 LVEPE
+702 LV
-707 DIVVVEPLPV
+707 DKDDVALTEPLANDV
-717 EENIV
+717 EVGKIV
-722 VDTRQMARERAE
+722 KVDTRAQARERAE

-745 KADSIAM
+745 RADSAAL
-752 ADSLAKAETVQIE
+752 ADSLAKVDE
-765 GFSSVKQPAELPT
+765 QPSEM
-778 LKRRDE
+778 